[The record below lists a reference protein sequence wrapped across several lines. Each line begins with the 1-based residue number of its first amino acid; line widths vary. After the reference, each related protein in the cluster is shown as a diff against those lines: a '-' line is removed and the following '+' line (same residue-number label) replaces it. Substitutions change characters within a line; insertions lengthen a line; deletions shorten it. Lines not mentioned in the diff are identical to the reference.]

1 MIWNWLRKKKKSNT
15 TEKNETDNSEQKP
28 TNQEDDNKE
37 QTRSTKHNKGN
48 NSEQKKEEHKESSQ
62 DNQQNQSN
70 QDQQQSAKQDESSQ
84 EQQKHSKQD
93 DSNQG
98 QQKHSKQD
106 DSNQGQQKH
115 SKQNDS
121 DQDQQQHSKQD
132 DSNQGQQKH
141 SKQNDSDQ
149 DQQQHS
155 KQDDSNQGQ
164 QKHSKQNDSDQDQQ
178 QHSKQD
184 DSNQGQ
190 QKHSKQNDSDQ
201 DQQQHSKQDDSNQGQ
216 QKHSKQNDSDQ
227 DQQQHSKQDDS
238 NQGQQKHSKQN
249 DSDQDQQQHSKQD
262 DSNQGQQKHSK
273 QNDSDQ
279 DQQQHSKQDDS
290 NQGQQKH
297 SKQNDSDQDQQQ
309 HSKQD
314 DSNQGQ
320 QKHSKQN
327 DSDQDQQQH
336 SKQDDSNQGQQK
348 HSKQNDSDQDQQ
360 QHSKQDDSNQGQQK
374 HSKQNDSDQDQQQQS
389 KQDGSN
395 QDKQQNSKGNSIYDF
410 SKPEKDRI
418 HSLQDLIEKLKKS
431 SDFVNYH
438 TSDDET
444 MPYWI
449 SYYRPS
455 LDGEK
460 LQKYL
465 MPTLLERPNASLEEL
480 KEHIPM
486 SGITITNDLQKIE
499 DMVLKGHAIV
509 QVNQQDQKCMLA
521 NIAIDNYRAPTPP
534 LNESTVIGP
543 QEGFVEDID
552 TNINLVRKRLPVLD
566 LQTKEMIIGE
576 FSKTKVVMMYLDNLA
591 EKDNVDF
598 LEESLRA
605 LEYDQINDSAYLQ
618 ELMGEKSIFPLY
630 INTERTDRVTK
641 ALIDG
646 KIAIFVDG
654 SPSVLLTPVSYFDFF
669 ISPEDYNV
677 SWLYA
682 TFSRVLRLIAVL
694 FSICATPLYVAVLN
708 YHYELIP
715 SDLLETLILSR
726 AQVPFPPLIEALF
739 LELAIDLLREAGARL
754 PMKVGQ
760 TLGIVGGIVIGQA
773 SVQAGLTSNILLII
787 VALSAL
793 ASFITP
799 IYKMGNAVRLL
810 RFPFLI
816 FAEIGGLF
824 GISLGFIFLF
834 THLFRLTSLRKP
846 YALFY
851 PTRQQS
857 VKDSWIRFPLTMIDT
872 RDVQARPQ
880 HVKKAAKGISTKHR
894 SDFDD

>member
-28 TNQEDDNKE
+28 NNQEDDNKE
-37 QTRSTKHNKGN
+37 QTRSTKHNKSN

-62 DNQQNQSN
+62 DKQQNQSN
-70 QDQQQSAKQDESSQ
+70 QNQQQSAKQDESSQ
-84 EQQKHSKQD
+84 EQQNHSKQG

-98 QQKHSKQD
+98 QQNHSKQG
-106 DSNQGQQKH
+106 DSNQGQQNH

-121 DQDQQQHSKQD
+121 DQGQQQHSKQD
-132 DSNQGQQKH
+132 DSNQGQQNH

-149 DQQQHS
+149 DDSSQDKQQSSKQDDLAQDKQQHS
-155 KQDDSNQGQ
+155 KQDN
-164 QKHSKQNDSDQDQQ
+164 SD
-178 QHSKQD
+178 
-184 DSNQGQ
+184 
-190 QKHSKQNDSDQ
+190 
-201 DQQQHSKQDDSNQGQ
+201 
-216 QKHSKQNDSDQ
+216 
-227 DQQQHSKQDDS
+227 
-238 NQGQQKHSKQN
+238 
-249 DSDQDQQQHSKQD
+249 
-262 DSNQGQQKHSK
+262 
-273 QNDSDQ
+273 
-279 DQQQHSKQDDS
+279 
-290 NQGQQKH
+290 
-297 SKQNDSDQDQQQ
+297 
-309 HSKQD
+309 
-314 DSNQGQ
+314 
-320 QKHSKQN
+320 
-327 DSDQDQQQH
+327 
-336 SKQDDSNQGQQK
+336 
-348 HSKQNDSDQDQQ
+348 
-360 QHSKQDDSNQGQQK
+360 
-374 HSKQNDSDQDQQQQS
+374 
-389 KQDGSN
+389 

-410 SKPEKDRI
+410 SKPEKEHI
-418 HSLQDLIEKLKKS
+418 HSLQDLIEKLKQS

-465 MPTLLERPNASLEEL
+465 MPTLLERPCASLEEL

-499 DMVLKGHAIV
+499 DMVLKGHAII
-509 QVNQQDQKCMLA
+509 QLNQKDQKCMLA

-576 FSKTKVVMMYLDNLA
+576 FSKTKVVMMYLENLA
-591 EKDNVDF
+591 EKENVDF
-598 LEESLRA
+598 LDESLRA

-682 TFSRVLRLIAVL
+682 TFSRILRLIAVL

>member
-28 TNQEDDNKE
+28 NNQEDDSKQ

-48 NSEQKKEEHKESSQ
+48 NNEQKKEEHKESSQ
-62 DNQQNQSN
+62 DNQQNQLN
-70 QDQQQSAKQDESSQ
+70 HNQQQSAKQDESSQ

-98 QQKHSKQD
+98 QQNHSKQD
-106 DSNQGQQKH
+106 DSDQGQQKH
-115 SKQNDS
+115 SKQGDSNQGQQNHSEQNDS
-121 DQDQQQHSKQD
+121 DQDDSSQDKQQSSKQDDLAQDKQQHSKQD
-132 DSNQGQQKH
+132 N
-141 SKQNDSDQ
+141 SD
-149 DQQQHS
+149 
-155 KQDDSNQGQ
+155 
-164 QKHSKQNDSDQDQQ
+164 
-178 QHSKQD
+178 
-184 DSNQGQ
+184 
-190 QKHSKQNDSDQ
+190 
-201 DQQQHSKQDDSNQGQ
+201 
-216 QKHSKQNDSDQ
+216 
-227 DQQQHSKQDDS
+227 
-238 NQGQQKHSKQN
+238 
-249 DSDQDQQQHSKQD
+249 
-262 DSNQGQQKHSK
+262 
-273 QNDSDQ
+273 
-279 DQQQHSKQDDS
+279 
-290 NQGQQKH
+290 
-297 SKQNDSDQDQQQ
+297 
-309 HSKQD
+309 
-314 DSNQGQ
+314 
-320 QKHSKQN
+320 
-327 DSDQDQQQH
+327 
-336 SKQDDSNQGQQK
+336 
-348 HSKQNDSDQDQQ
+348 
-360 QHSKQDDSNQGQQK
+360 
-374 HSKQNDSDQDQQQQS
+374 
-389 KQDGSN
+389 

-509 QVNQQDQKCMLA
+509 QVNQKDQKCMLA

-566 LQTKEMIIGE
+566 LQTKEIIVGE

-682 TFSRVLRLIAVL
+682 TFSRILRLIAVL

-880 HVKKAAKGISTKHR
+880 HVKKSAKGISTKHR

>member
-1 MIWNWLRKKKKSNT
+1 MIWNWLRKKKNSNT
-15 TEKNETDNSEQKP
+15 KETDDSKQQPDDQKEHNKDKNGEPKSTEQTEDNSQNKQQ
-28 TNQEDDNKE
+28 NSKQDDNSQNKQQSSKQDDNSQGKQQNSKQDDNSQNKQQGSKQED
-37 QTRSTKHNKGN
+37 
-48 NSEQKKEEHKESSQ
+48 SSQ
-62 DNQQNQSN
+62 NKQQNS
-70 QDQQQSAKQDESSQ
+70 KQDDNSQ
-84 EQQKHSKQD
+84 NKQQNSKQDDNSQNKQQNSKQD
-93 DSNQG
+93 DS
-98 QQKHSKQD
+98 S
-106 DSNQGQQKH
+106 
-115 SKQNDS
+115 
-121 DQDQQQHSKQD
+121 
-132 DSNQGQQKH
+132 
-141 SKQNDSDQ
+141 
-149 DQQQHS
+149 
-155 KQDDSNQGQ
+155 
-164 QKHSKQNDSDQDQQ
+164 
-178 QHSKQD
+178 
-184 DSNQGQ
+184 
-190 QKHSKQNDSDQ
+190 
-201 DQQQHSKQDDSNQGQ
+201 
-216 QKHSKQNDSDQ
+216 
-227 DQQQHSKQDDS
+227 
-238 NQGQQKHSKQN
+238 
-249 DSDQDQQQHSKQD
+249 
-262 DSNQGQQKHSK
+262 
-273 QNDSDQ
+273 
-279 DQQQHSKQDDS
+279 
-290 NQGQQKH
+290 
-297 SKQNDSDQDQQQ
+297 
-309 HSKQD
+309 
-314 DSNQGQ
+314 
-320 QKHSKQN
+320 
-327 DSDQDQQQH
+327 
-336 SKQDDSNQGQQK
+336 
-348 HSKQNDSDQDQQ
+348 
-360 QHSKQDDSNQGQQK
+360 
-374 HSKQNDSDQDQQQQS
+374 
-389 KQDGSN
+389 
-395 QDKQQNSKGNSIYDF
+395 QDKQQNSKQDDSSQDKQQNSKQDDNSQSKQQNSKQDDNSQSKQQNSKQDDNSQNKQQNSKQDDNSQNKQQSSGSNSIYDF
-410 SKPEKDRI
+410 SKPESDHI
-418 HSLQDLIEKLKKS
+418 HSLQDLIDKMKQS

-465 MPTLLERPNASLEEL
+465 MPTLLERPCAPLEEL

-499 DMVLKGHAIV
+499 DMVLKGHAII
-509 QVNQQDQKCMLA
+509 QLNQQDQKCMLA

-566 LQTKEMIIGE
+566 LHTKEMIIGE

-605 LEYDQINDSAYLQ
+605 LEYDQINDSAYIQ

-682 TFSRVLRLIAVL
+682 TFSRILRLIAVL
-694 FSICATPLYVAVLN
+694 FSICATPLYVAILN

-824 GISLGFIFLF
+824 GISLGFMFLF

-857 VKDSWIRFPLTMIDT
+857 FKDSWIRFPLTMIDT

-880 HVKKAAKGISTKHR
+880 HVKKATNGISTKHT

>member
-1 MIWNWLRKKKKSNT
+1 MIWNWLRKKKKSNKP
-15 TEKNETDNSEQKP
+15 EANETDNQEQHS
-28 TNQEDDNKE
+28 NNEEDDNKE
-37 QTRSTKHNKGN
+37 QTRSMKHNKGKN
-48 NSEQKKEEHKESSQ
+48 HEQKDSSQ
-62 DNQQNQSN
+62 DKQQSTKQKDSSQDKQQSTKQEDSS
-70 QDQQQSAKQDESSQ
+70 QDKQQSTKQEDSSQDKQQSTKQKDSSQDKQQSTKQEDSSQDKQQSAKQEDSSQ
-84 EQQKHSKQD
+84 DKQQNSKQD
-93 DSNQG
+93 DSSQDK
-98 QQKHSKQD
+98 QQNSKQD
-106 DSNQGQQKH
+106 DS
-115 SKQNDS
+115 S
-121 DQDQQQHSKQD
+121 QDK
-132 DSNQGQQKH
+132 
-141 SKQNDSDQ
+141 
-149 DQQQHS
+149 
-155 KQDDSNQGQ
+155 
-164 QKHSKQNDSDQDQQ
+164 
-178 QHSKQD
+178 
-184 DSNQGQ
+184 
-190 QKHSKQNDSDQ
+190 
-201 DQQQHSKQDDSNQGQ
+201 
-216 QKHSKQNDSDQ
+216 
-227 DQQQHSKQDDS
+227 
-238 NQGQQKHSKQN
+238 
-249 DSDQDQQQHSKQD
+249 
-262 DSNQGQQKHSK
+262 
-273 QNDSDQ
+273 
-279 DQQQHSKQDDS
+279 
-290 NQGQQKH
+290 
-297 SKQNDSDQDQQQ
+297 
-309 HSKQD
+309 
-314 DSNQGQ
+314 
-320 QKHSKQN
+320 
-327 DSDQDQQQH
+327 
-336 SKQDDSNQGQQK
+336 
-348 HSKQNDSDQDQQ
+348 
-360 QHSKQDDSNQGQQK
+360 
-374 HSKQNDSDQDQQQQS
+374 QQS
-389 KQDGSN
+389 TKQEDSSQDKQQGAKQGDSS
-395 QDKQQNSKGNSIYDF
+395 QDKQQNAKQDEPSQSKQQHSKGNSIYDF
-410 SKPEKDRI
+410 TKPEKDRI
-418 HSLQDLIEKLKKS
+418 HSLQNLIEKLKKS

-499 DMVLKGHAIV
+499 DMVLKGHAII
-509 QVNQQDQKCMLA
+509 QLNQQDQKCMLA

-677 SWLYA
+677 SWMYA
-682 TFSRVLRLIAVL
+682 TFSRILRLIAVL

-810 RFPFLI
+810 RFPFLM

>member
-1 MIWNWLRKKKKSNT
+1 MIWNWLRKKKNSNT
-15 TEKNETDNSEQKP
+15 KETDDSKQQSDDQKEHNKNKNDEPKSTEQTDDSSQNTQQNSK
-28 TNQEDDNKE
+28 QED
-37 QTRSTKHNKGN
+37 
-48 NSEQKKEEHKESSQ
+48 SSQ
-62 DNQQNQSN
+62 N
-70 QDQQQSAKQDESSQ
+70 K
-84 EQQKHSKQD
+84 
-93 DSNQG
+93 
-98 QQKHSKQD
+98 
-106 DSNQGQQKH
+106 
-115 SKQNDS
+115 
-121 DQDQQQHSKQD
+121 QQHSKQED
-132 DSNQGQQKH
+132 NSQNKQQS
-141 SKQNDSDQ
+141 SKQEDNSQNKQQNSKQEDNSQ
-149 DQQQHS
+149 SKQQHS
-155 KQDDSNQGQ
+155 KQEDNSQNKQ
-164 QKHSKQNDSDQDQQ
+164 QSSKQEDSSQNKQ
-178 QHSKQD
+178 QHSKQED
-184 DSNQGQ
+184 NS
-190 QKHSKQNDSDQ
+190 
-201 DQQQHSKQDDSNQGQ
+201 
-216 QKHSKQNDSDQ
+216 
-227 DQQQHSKQDDS
+227 
-238 NQGQQKHSKQN
+238 
-249 DSDQDQQQHSKQD
+249 
-262 DSNQGQQKHSK
+262 
-273 QNDSDQ
+273 
-279 DQQQHSKQDDS
+279 
-290 NQGQQKH
+290 
-297 SKQNDSDQDQQQ
+297 
-309 HSKQD
+309 
-314 DSNQGQ
+314 
-320 QKHSKQN
+320 
-327 DSDQDQQQH
+327 
-336 SKQDDSNQGQQK
+336 
-348 HSKQNDSDQDQQ
+348 
-360 QHSKQDDSNQGQQK
+360 
-374 HSKQNDSDQDQQQQS
+374 QS
-389 KQDGSN
+389 
-395 QDKQQNSKGNSIYDF
+395 KQQNSKQENNSQNKQQSSKQEDNSQNKQQNSKQEDSSQNKQQSSKQQGNSQDKQQSSKQEDSSQNKQQNSKQEDSSQDKQQSSKQEDSSQNKQQSSGSNSIYDF
-410 SKPEKDRI
+410 SKPANDHI
-418 HSLQDLIEKLKKS
+418 HSLQELIEKLKQS
-431 SDFVNYH
+431 SDFINYH
-438 TSDDET
+438 TSDEET

-465 MPTLLERPNASLEEL
+465 MPTLLERSCSSLEEL
-480 KEHIPM
+480 KEHMPM

-499 DMVLKGHAIV
+499 DMVLKGHAII
-509 QVNQQDQKCMLA
+509 QLNQQDQKCMLA
-521 NIAIDNYRAPTPP
+521 NIAIDTYRAPSPP

-543 QEGFVEDID
+543 QEGFVEAID
-552 TNINLVRKRLPVLD
+552 TNINLVRKRLPVLE
-566 LQTKEMIIGE
+566 LQTKEMIIGS
-576 FSKTKVVMMYLDNLA
+576 FSKTKVVIMYLDNLA

-654 SPSVLLTPVSYFDFF
+654 SPNVLLTPVSYFDFF

-682 TFSRVLRLIAVL
+682 TFSRILRLIAVL
-694 FSICATPLYVAVLN
+694 FSICAAPLYVAVLN

-739 LELAIDLLREAGARL
+739 LELVIDLLREAGARL

-810 RFPFLI
+810 RFPFLA

-857 VKDSWIRFPLTMIDT
+857 MKDSWIRFPLTMIDT

-880 HVKKAAKGISTKHR
+880 HVKKSANGISTKHT

>member
-1 MIWNWLRKKKKSNT
+1 MIWNWLRKKKKSNA
-15 TEKNETDNSEQKP
+15 TEKRETDNSEQQP
-28 TNQEDDNKE
+28 NNQEDNNQK
-37 QTRSTKHNKGN
+37 QTRSMKHNKGSD
-48 NSEQKKEEHKESSQ
+48 SEQKKEEHKESSQ
-62 DNQQNQSN
+62 D
-70 QDQQQSAKQDESSQ
+70 KR
-84 EQQKHSKQD
+84 
-93 DSNQG
+93 
-98 QQKHSKQD
+98 
-106 DSNQGQQKH
+106 
-115 SKQNDS
+115 
-121 DQDQQQHSKQD
+121 QHSKQD
-132 DSNQGQQKH
+132 DSNQ
-141 SKQNDSDQ
+141 
-149 DQQQHS
+149 DQQQNS
-155 KQDDSNQGQ
+155 KQDDSNQ
-164 QKHSKQNDSDQDQQ
+164 DQQ
-178 QHSKQD
+178 QRSKQD
-184 DSNQGQ
+184 DSNQ
-190 QKHSKQNDSDQ
+190 
-201 DQQQHSKQDDSNQGQ
+201 DQQHSSKQDDSNQ
-216 QKHSKQNDSDQ
+216 
-227 DQQQHSKQDDS
+227 DQQHSSKQDDS
-238 NQGQQKHSKQN
+238 NQDQQHSSKQD
-249 DSDQDQQQHSKQD
+249 DSAQDQQQSSKQD
-262 DSNQGQQKHSK
+262 DSNQ
-273 QNDSDQ
+273 
-279 DQQQHSKQDDS
+279 DQQQNSKQDDS
-290 NQGQQKH
+290 NQDQQQSSKQGDSNQDQQQSSKQGDSNQDQQQSSKQGDSNQDQQQSSKQGDSNQDQQQDSKQDNSAQDQQQS
-297 SKQNDSDQDQQQ
+297 SKQNDSSQDQQQ
-309 HSKQD
+309 HSG
-314 DSNQGQ
+314 N
-320 QKHSKQN
+320 
-327 DSDQDQQQH
+327 
-336 SKQDDSNQGQQK
+336 
-348 HSKQNDSDQDQQ
+348 
-360 QHSKQDDSNQGQQK
+360 
-374 HSKQNDSDQDQQQQS
+374 
-389 KQDGSN
+389 
-395 QDKQQNSKGNSIYDF
+395 NSIYDF
-410 SKPEKDRI
+410 TKPEKDRI

-499 DMVLKGHAIV
+499 DMVLKGHAII
-509 QVNQQDQKCMLA
+509 QSNQQDQKCMLA

-566 LQTKEMIIGE
+566 LQTKEIIVGE

-591 EKDNVDF
+591 EKENVEF

-618 ELMGEKSIFPLY
+618 ELTGEKSIFPLY
-630 INTERTDRVTK
+630 INTERNDRVTK

-654 SPSVLLTPVSYFDFF
+654 SPNVLLTPVSYFDFF

-694 FSICATPLYVAVLN
+694 FSICAAPLYVAVLN

-739 LELAIDLLREAGARL
+739 LELVIDLLREAGARL

-810 RFPFLI
+810 RFPFLA

-824 GISLGFIFLF
+824 GISLGFVFLF

>member
-15 TEKNETDNSEQKP
+15 TEKNETDNSKQQP
-28 TNQEDDNKE
+28 NTQENDNKE
-37 QTRSTKHNKGN
+37 QTRSMKHNKDS
-48 NSEQKKEEHKESSQ
+48 NSEQKKEPSQ
-62 DNQQNQSN
+62 DQQQQYSKQDNSDQNQQQHSKQDDSFQNQQQSSKQDHSNQDQQKSSRQDDSN
-70 QDQQQSAKQDESSQ
+70 QDQQQD
-84 EQQKHSKQD
+84 SKQS
-93 DSNQG
+93 DSNQD
-98 QQKHSKQD
+98 QQQ
-106 DSNQGQQKH
+106 H

-121 DQDQQQHSKQD
+121 NQNQQQHSKQD
-132 DSNQGQQKH
+132 DSNQ
-141 SKQNDSDQ
+141 N
-149 DQQQHS
+149 QQQHS
-155 KQDDSNQGQ
+155 KQDDSD
-164 QKHSKQNDSDQDQQ
+164 QNQQ

-184 DSNQGQ
+184 DSD
-190 QKHSKQNDSDQ
+190 QN
-201 DQQQHSKQDDSNQGQ
+201 QQQHSKQDDSD
-216 QKHSKQNDSDQ
+216 QN
-227 DQQQHSKQDDS
+227 QQQHSKQDDS
-238 NQGQQKHSKQN
+238 S
-249 DSDQDQQQHSKQD
+249 QDQQQS
-262 DSNQGQQKHSK
+262 SGN
-273 QNDSDQ
+273 
-279 DQQQHSKQDDS
+279 
-290 NQGQQKH
+290 
-297 SKQNDSDQDQQQ
+297 
-309 HSKQD
+309 
-314 DSNQGQ
+314 
-320 QKHSKQN
+320 
-327 DSDQDQQQH
+327 
-336 SKQDDSNQGQQK
+336 
-348 HSKQNDSDQDQQ
+348 
-360 QHSKQDDSNQGQQK
+360 
-374 HSKQNDSDQDQQQQS
+374 
-389 KQDGSN
+389 
-395 QDKQQNSKGNSIYDF
+395 NSIYDF
-410 SKPEKDRI
+410 TKPEKDRI

-465 MPTLLERPNASLEEL
+465 MPILLERPCTSLEEL

-499 DMVLKGHAIV
+499 DMVLKGHAII
-509 QVNQQDQKCMLA
+509 QLNQQDQKCMLA
-521 NIAIDNYRAPTPP
+521 NIAIDTYRAPSPP

-543 QEGFVEDID
+543 QEGFVEAID

-566 LQTKEMIIGE
+566 LQTKEMIVGE

-591 EKDNVDF
+591 EKENVDF

-605 LEYDQINDSAYLQ
+605 LEYDQINDSAYIQ

-682 TFSRVLRLIAVL
+682 TFSRILRLIAVL

-810 RFPFLI
+810 RFPFLM

-880 HVKKAAKGISTKHR
+880 HVKKSAKGISTKHR

>member
-15 TEKNETDNSEQKP
+15 TEKNETDSSEQQP
-28 TNQEDDNKE
+28 NNQEDDNQK
-37 QTRSTKHNKGN
+37 QTRSMKHNKDS
-48 NSEQKKEEHKESSQ
+48 NSEQKKEEHKEPSQ
-62 DNQQNQSN
+62 DQ
-70 QDQQQSAKQDESSQ
+70 
-84 EQQKHSKQD
+84 
-93 DSNQG
+93 
-98 QQKHSKQD
+98 
-106 DSNQGQQKH
+106 
-115 SKQNDS
+115 
-121 DQDQQQHSKQD
+121 QQQHSKQD
-132 DSNQGQQKH
+132 NSDQNQQNSKQDNSNQNQQQH
-141 SKQNDSDQ
+141 SKQGNSDQ
-149 DQQQHS
+149 DQQQNS
-155 KQDDSNQGQ
+155 KQDNSNQNQ
-164 QKHSKQNDSDQDQQ
+164 QQNSKQNDSNQNQQQNSKQDNSDQDQQ
-178 QHSKQD
+178 Q
-184 DSNQGQ
+184 
-190 QKHSKQNDSDQ
+190 
-201 DQQQHSKQDDSNQGQ
+201 
-216 QKHSKQNDSDQ
+216 
-227 DQQQHSKQDDS
+227 
-238 NQGQQKHSKQN
+238 
-249 DSDQDQQQHSKQD
+249 
-262 DSNQGQQKHSK
+262 
-273 QNDSDQ
+273 
-279 DQQQHSKQDDS
+279 
-290 NQGQQKH
+290 
-297 SKQNDSDQDQQQ
+297 
-309 HSKQD
+309 
-314 DSNQGQ
+314 
-320 QKHSKQN
+320 
-327 DSDQDQQQH
+327 
-336 SKQDDSNQGQQK
+336 
-348 HSKQNDSDQDQQ
+348 
-360 QHSKQDDSNQGQQK
+360 
-374 HSKQNDSDQDQQQQS
+374 
-389 KQDGSN
+389 
-395 QDKQQNSKGNSIYDF
+395 NSGNNSIYDF
-410 SKPEKDRI
+410 TKPEKDRI

-499 DMVLKGHAIV
+499 DMVLKGHAII
-509 QVNQQDQKCMLA
+509 QLNQQDQKCMLA
-521 NIAIDNYRAPTPP
+521 NIAIDTYRAPSPP

-566 LQTKEMIIGE
+566 LQTKEMIVGE

-591 EKDNVDF
+591 EKENVDF

-605 LEYDQINDSAYLQ
+605 LEYDQINDSAYIQ

-682 TFSRVLRLIAVL
+682 TFSRILRLIAVL

-810 RFPFLI
+810 RFPFLM

>member
-1 MIWNWLRKKKKSNT
+1 SAK
-15 TEKNETDNSEQKP
+15 Q
-28 TNQEDDNKE
+28 DD
-37 QTRSTKHNKGN
+37 
-48 NSEQKKEEHKESSQ
+48 SSQ
-62 DNQQNQSN
+62 DR
-70 QDQQQSAKQDESSQ
+70 QQSAKQDDSFQ
-84 EQQKHSKQD
+84 DKQQSAKQD
-93 DSNQG
+93 DSSQDR
-98 QQKHSKQD
+98 QQSAKQD
-106 DSNQGQQKH
+106 DS
-115 SKQNDS
+115 S
-121 DQDQQQHSKQD
+121 QDK
-132 DSNQGQQKH
+132 
-141 SKQNDSDQ
+141 
-149 DQQQHS
+149 
-155 KQDDSNQGQ
+155 
-164 QKHSKQNDSDQDQQ
+164 
-178 QHSKQD
+178 
-184 DSNQGQ
+184 
-190 QKHSKQNDSDQ
+190 
-201 DQQQHSKQDDSNQGQ
+201 
-216 QKHSKQNDSDQ
+216 
-227 DQQQHSKQDDS
+227 
-238 NQGQQKHSKQN
+238 
-249 DSDQDQQQHSKQD
+249 
-262 DSNQGQQKHSK
+262 
-273 QNDSDQ
+273 
-279 DQQQHSKQDDS
+279 
-290 NQGQQKH
+290 
-297 SKQNDSDQDQQQ
+297 
-309 HSKQD
+309 
-314 DSNQGQ
+314 
-320 QKHSKQN
+320 
-327 DSDQDQQQH
+327 
-336 SKQDDSNQGQQK
+336 
-348 HSKQNDSDQDQQ
+348 
-360 QHSKQDDSNQGQQK
+360 
-374 HSKQNDSDQDQQQQS
+374 QQS
-389 KQDGSN
+389 AKQGDSS
-395 QDKQQNSKGNSIYDF
+395 QDKQQNAKQDEPSQSKQQSSGGNSIYDF
-410 SKPEKDRI
+410 TKPEKDRI

-431 SDFVNYH
+431 SDFINYH

-465 MPTLLERPNASLEEL
+465 MPTLLERPCTSLEEL

-499 DMVLKGHAIV
+499 DMVLKGHAII
-509 QVNQQDQKCMLA
+509 QLNQQDQKCMLA

-677 SWLYA
+677 SWMYA
-682 TFSRVLRLIAVL
+682 TFSRILRLIAVL

-715 SDLLETLILSR
+715 SDLLEAFI
-726 AQVPFPPLIEALF
+726 

>member
-15 TEKNETDNSEQKP
+15 PEANETDNWEQHSN
-28 TNQEDDNKE
+28 NQEDDNKE
-37 QTRSTKHNKGN
+37 QTRSMKHNKGKN
-48 NSEQKKEEHKESSQ
+48 NEQKDSSQDKQQSAKQEDSSQDKQQSAKQEDSSQGKQQSAKQDEPSQEQQQHSKQDNSEQNQQHSKQ
-62 DNQQNQSN
+62 DNSEQGQQQHSKQNDSE
-70 QDQQQSAKQDESSQ
+70 QDQQQSAKQDKSS
-84 EQQKHSKQD
+84 
-93 DSNQG
+93 QG
-98 QQKHSKQD
+98 QQ
-106 DSNQGQQKH
+106 
-115 SKQNDS
+115 
-121 DQDQQQHSKQD
+121 
-132 DSNQGQQKH
+132 
-141 SKQNDSDQ
+141 
-149 DQQQHS
+149 
-155 KQDDSNQGQ
+155 
-164 QKHSKQNDSDQDQQ
+164 
-178 QHSKQD
+178 
-184 DSNQGQ
+184 
-190 QKHSKQNDSDQ
+190 
-201 DQQQHSKQDDSNQGQ
+201 
-216 QKHSKQNDSDQ
+216 
-227 DQQQHSKQDDS
+227 
-238 NQGQQKHSKQN
+238 
-249 DSDQDQQQHSKQD
+249 
-262 DSNQGQQKHSK
+262 
-273 QNDSDQ
+273 
-279 DQQQHSKQDDS
+279 
-290 NQGQQKH
+290 
-297 SKQNDSDQDQQQ
+297 
-309 HSKQD
+309 
-314 DSNQGQ
+314 
-320 QKHSKQN
+320 
-327 DSDQDQQQH
+327 
-336 SKQDDSNQGQQK
+336 
-348 HSKQNDSDQDQQ
+348 
-360 QHSKQDDSNQGQQK
+360 
-374 HSKQNDSDQDQQQQS
+374 
-389 KQDGSN
+389 
-395 QDKQQNSKGNSIYDF
+395 QQNSKGNSIYDF
-410 SKPEKDRI
+410 TKPEKDRI
-418 HSLQDLIEKLKKS
+418 HSLQNLIEKLKKS

-499 DMVLKGHAIV
+499 DMVLKGHAII
-509 QVNQQDQKCMLA
+509 QLNQQDQKCMLA

-605 LEYDQINDSAYLQ
+605 LEYDQINDSAYIQ

-677 SWLYA
+677 SWMYA
-682 TFSRVLRLIAVL
+682 TFSRILRLIAVL

-810 RFPFLI
+810 RFPFLM

>member
-1 MIWNWLRKKKKSNT
+1 MIWNWLRKKKNSNT
-15 TEKNETDNSEQKP
+15 KETDDSKQQPDDQKEHNKDKNGEPKSTEQTEDNSQNKQQ
-28 TNQEDDNKE
+28 NSKQEDNSQNK
-37 QTRSTKHNKGN
+37 
-48 NSEQKKEEHKESSQ
+48 
-62 DNQQNQSN
+62 QQNSKQEDNSQN
-70 QDQQQSAKQDESSQ
+70 KQQSSKQEDNSQ
-84 EQQKHSKQD
+84 GKQQNSKQD
-93 DSNQG
+93 DNS
-98 QQKHSKQD
+98 
-106 DSNQGQQKH
+106 
-115 SKQNDS
+115 
-121 DQDQQQHSKQD
+121 
-132 DSNQGQQKH
+132 
-141 SKQNDSDQ
+141 
-149 DQQQHS
+149 
-155 KQDDSNQGQ
+155 
-164 QKHSKQNDSDQDQQ
+164 
-178 QHSKQD
+178 
-184 DSNQGQ
+184 
-190 QKHSKQNDSDQ
+190 
-201 DQQQHSKQDDSNQGQ
+201 
-216 QKHSKQNDSDQ
+216 
-227 DQQQHSKQDDS
+227 
-238 NQGQQKHSKQN
+238 
-249 DSDQDQQQHSKQD
+249 
-262 DSNQGQQKHSK
+262 
-273 QNDSDQ
+273 
-279 DQQQHSKQDDS
+279 
-290 NQGQQKH
+290 
-297 SKQNDSDQDQQQ
+297 
-309 HSKQD
+309 
-314 DSNQGQ
+314 
-320 QKHSKQN
+320 
-327 DSDQDQQQH
+327 
-336 SKQDDSNQGQQK
+336 
-348 HSKQNDSDQDQQ
+348 
-360 QHSKQDDSNQGQQK
+360 
-374 HSKQNDSDQDQQQQS
+374 
-389 KQDGSN
+389 
-395 QDKQQNSKGNSIYDF
+395 QDKQQNSKQEHSSQNKQQSSKQEDSSQNKQQGSKQEDSSQDKQQSSKQEDSSQDKQQNSKQEDNSQNKQQSSKQEDSSQNKQQGSKQEDSSQDKQQSSKQEDSSQDKQQSSKQGDSSQNKQQNSKQDDTSQNKQQNSKQDDTSQNKQQNSKQDDNSQNKQQSSGSNSIYDF
-410 SKPEKDRI
+410 SKPESDHI
-418 HSLQDLIEKLKKS
+418 HSLQDLIEKMKQS

-438 TSDDET
+438 TSDDDT

-465 MPTLLERPNASLEEL
+465 MPTLLERPCAPLEEL

-499 DMVLKGHAIV
+499 DMVLKGHAII
-509 QVNQQDQKCMLA
+509 QLNQQDQKCMLA

-566 LQTKEMIIGE
+566 LHTKEMIIGE
-576 FSKTKVVMMYLDNLA
+576 FSKTKVVMMYLDNLV

-605 LEYDQINDSAYLQ
+605 LEYDQINDSAYIQ

-682 TFSRVLRLIAVL
+682 TFSRILRLIAVL

-708 YHYELIP
+708 YHYELVP

-810 RFPFLI
+810 RFPFLA

-857 VKDSWIRFPLTMIDT
+857 FKDSWIRFPLTMIDT

-880 HVKKAAKGISTKHR
+880 HVKKATNGISTKHT

>member
-15 TEKNETDNSEQKP
+15 TEKNETDNSEQQP
-28 TNQEDDNKE
+28 NNQEDDNPK
-37 QTRSTKHNKGN
+37 QTRSMKHNKDS
-48 NSEQKKEEHKESSQ
+48 NSEQKKEEHKEPS
-62 DNQQNQSN
+62 
-70 QDQQQSAKQDESSQ
+70 QDQQQQ
-84 EQQKHSKQD
+84 
-93 DSNQG
+93 
-98 QQKHSKQD
+98 
-106 DSNQGQQKH
+106 H

-121 DQDQQQHSKQD
+121 DQNQQQNSKQNDSDQNQQQNSKQNDSDQNQQQHSKQD
-132 DSNQGQQKH
+132 NSDQNQQQHSKQDNSDQNQQH

-149 DQQQHS
+149 NQQ
-155 KQDDSNQGQ
+155 
-164 QKHSKQNDSDQDQQ
+164 HSKQNDSDQNQQ

-184 DSNQGQ
+184 NSNQNQ
-190 QKHSKQNDSDQ
+190 QQNSKQNDSNQNQQQNSKQDNSNQNQQQNSKQNDSNQNQQQHSKQGNSDQ
-201 DQQQHSKQDDSNQGQ
+201 DQQQ
-216 QKHSKQNDSDQ
+216 
-227 DQQQHSKQDDS
+227 
-238 NQGQQKHSKQN
+238 
-249 DSDQDQQQHSKQD
+249 
-262 DSNQGQQKHSK
+262 
-273 QNDSDQ
+273 
-279 DQQQHSKQDDS
+279 
-290 NQGQQKH
+290 
-297 SKQNDSDQDQQQ
+297 
-309 HSKQD
+309 
-314 DSNQGQ
+314 
-320 QKHSKQN
+320 
-327 DSDQDQQQH
+327 
-336 SKQDDSNQGQQK
+336 
-348 HSKQNDSDQDQQ
+348 
-360 QHSKQDDSNQGQQK
+360 
-374 HSKQNDSDQDQQQQS
+374 
-389 KQDGSN
+389 
-395 QDKQQNSKGNSIYDF
+395 NSGNNSIYDF
-410 SKPEKDRI
+410 TKPEKDRI

-499 DMVLKGHAIV
+499 DMVLKGHAII
-509 QVNQQDQKCMLA
+509 QLNQQDQKCMLA
-521 NIAIDNYRAPTPP
+521 NIAIDTYRAPSPP

-566 LQTKEMIIGE
+566 LQTKEMIVGE

-591 EKDNVDF
+591 EKENVDF

-605 LEYDQINDSAYLQ
+605 LEYDQINDSAYIQ

-682 TFSRVLRLIAVL
+682 TFSRILRLIAVL

-810 RFPFLI
+810 RFPFLA

-894 SDFDD
+894 SDFDE

>member
-1 MIWNWLRKKKKSNT
+1 
-15 TEKNETDNSEQKP
+15 
-28 TNQEDDNKE
+28 
-37 QTRSTKHNKGN
+37 
-48 NSEQKKEEHKESSQ
+48 
-62 DNQQNQSN
+62 
-70 QDQQQSAKQDESSQ
+70 
-84 EQQKHSKQD
+84 KQD
-93 DSNQG
+93 DSDQNQ
-98 QQKHSKQD
+98 Q
-106 DSNQGQQKH
+106 
-115 SKQNDS
+115 
-121 DQDQQQHSKQD
+121 QQQHSKQD
-132 DSNQGQQKH
+132 DSNQ
-141 SKQNDSDQ
+141 N
-149 DQQQHS
+149 QQQHS
-155 KQDDSNQGQ
+155 KQDDSD
-164 QKHSKQNDSDQDQQ
+164 QNQ

-184 DSNQGQ
+184 NSEQNQQ
-190 QKHSKQNDSDQ
+190 QSSKQGNSDQ
-201 DQQQHSKQDDSNQGQ
+201 NHQQSSKQGNSDQNQQHSKQDNSDQNQQ
-216 QKHSKQNDSDQ
+216 QNSKQDNSDQNQQQSSKQGNSDQNQQQNSKQDNLEQ
-227 DQQQHSKQDDS
+227 DQQQ
-238 NQGQQKHSKQN
+238 
-249 DSDQDQQQHSKQD
+249 
-262 DSNQGQQKHSK
+262 
-273 QNDSDQ
+273 
-279 DQQQHSKQDDS
+279 
-290 NQGQQKH
+290 
-297 SKQNDSDQDQQQ
+297 
-309 HSKQD
+309 
-314 DSNQGQ
+314 
-320 QKHSKQN
+320 
-327 DSDQDQQQH
+327 
-336 SKQDDSNQGQQK
+336 
-348 HSKQNDSDQDQQ
+348 
-360 QHSKQDDSNQGQQK
+360 
-374 HSKQNDSDQDQQQQS
+374 
-389 KQDGSN
+389 GSGN
-395 QDKQQNSKGNSIYDF
+395 NSIYDF
-410 SKPEKDRI
+410 TKPGKDRI

-465 MPTLLERPNASLEEL
+465 MPTLLERPSASLEEL

-499 DMVLKGHAIV
+499 DMVLKGHAII
-509 QVNQQDQKCMLA
+509 QLNQQDQKCMLA

-566 LQTKEMIIGE
+566 LQTKEMIVGE

-605 LEYDQINDSAYLQ
+605 LEYDQINDSAYIQ

-682 TFSRVLRLIAVL
+682 TFSRILRLIAVL

-810 RFPFLI
+810 RFPFLM

>member
-15 TEKNETDNSEQKP
+15 SKLNETDNQEQHSN
-28 TNQEDDNKE
+28 NQEDDNKE
-37 QTRSTKHNKGN
+37 QTRSMKHNKGKN
-48 NSEQKKEEHKESSQ
+48 NEQKDSSQ
-62 DNQQNQSN
+62 DK
-70 QDQQQSAKQDESSQ
+70 QQSAKQGDSS
-84 EQQKHSKQD
+84 
-93 DSNQG
+93 
-98 QQKHSKQD
+98 
-106 DSNQGQQKH
+106 
-115 SKQNDS
+115 
-121 DQDQQQHSKQD
+121 
-132 DSNQGQQKH
+132 
-141 SKQNDSDQ
+141 
-149 DQQQHS
+149 
-155 KQDDSNQGQ
+155 
-164 QKHSKQNDSDQDQQ
+164 
-178 QHSKQD
+178 
-184 DSNQGQ
+184 
-190 QKHSKQNDSDQ
+190 
-201 DQQQHSKQDDSNQGQ
+201 
-216 QKHSKQNDSDQ
+216 
-227 DQQQHSKQDDS
+227 
-238 NQGQQKHSKQN
+238 
-249 DSDQDQQQHSKQD
+249 
-262 DSNQGQQKHSK
+262 
-273 QNDSDQ
+273 
-279 DQQQHSKQDDS
+279 
-290 NQGQQKH
+290 
-297 SKQNDSDQDQQQ
+297 
-309 HSKQD
+309 
-314 DSNQGQ
+314 
-320 QKHSKQN
+320 
-327 DSDQDQQQH
+327 
-336 SKQDDSNQGQQK
+336 
-348 HSKQNDSDQDQQ
+348 
-360 QHSKQDDSNQGQQK
+360 
-374 HSKQNDSDQDQQQQS
+374 
-389 KQDGSN
+389 
-395 QDKQQNSKGNSIYDF
+395 QDKQQNPKQEDSSQDKQQNPKQGDSSQDKQQSAKQKDPSQDKQQNPKQEDSSQDKQQSAKQGDSSQDKQQNAKQDEPSQSKQQSSGGNSIYDF
-410 SKPEKDRI
+410 TKPEKDRI
-418 HSLQDLIEKLKKS
+418 HSLQNLIEKLKKS

-499 DMVLKGHAIV
+499 DMVLKGHAII
-509 QVNQQDQKCMLA
+509 QLNQQDQKCMLA

-677 SWLYA
+677 SWMYA
-682 TFSRVLRLIAVL
+682 TFSRILRLIAVL

-810 RFPFLI
+810 RFPFLA

>member
-15 TEKNETDNSEQKP
+15 TEKNETDNSEQQP
-28 TNQEDDNKE
+28 NNQENDNKE
-37 QTRSTKHNKGN
+37 QTRSMKHNKDS
-48 NSEQKKEEHKESSQ
+48 NSEQKKEEHKEPS
-62 DNQQNQSN
+62 
-70 QDQQQSAKQDESSQ
+70 QDQQQQ
-84 EQQKHSKQD
+84 
-93 DSNQG
+93 
-98 QQKHSKQD
+98 
-106 DSNQGQQKH
+106 H

-121 DQDQQQHSKQD
+121 DQNQQQNSKQDNSNQNQQQNSKQNDSNQNQQQHSKQD
-132 DSNQGQQKH
+132 NSDQNQQQNYKQNDSNQNQQQNSKQNDSNQNQQQH
-141 SKQNDSDQ
+141 SKQNDSNQNQQHSNQ
-149 DQQQHS
+149 DNSNQNQQRNSKQNDSNQNQQQNSKQNDSNQNQQHSNQDNSNQNQQQQQQHS
-155 KQDDSNQGQ
+155 KQGN
-164 QKHSKQNDSDQDQQ
+164 SDQDQQ
-178 QHSKQD
+178 Q
-184 DSNQGQ
+184 
-190 QKHSKQNDSDQ
+190 
-201 DQQQHSKQDDSNQGQ
+201 
-216 QKHSKQNDSDQ
+216 
-227 DQQQHSKQDDS
+227 
-238 NQGQQKHSKQN
+238 
-249 DSDQDQQQHSKQD
+249 
-262 DSNQGQQKHSK
+262 
-273 QNDSDQ
+273 
-279 DQQQHSKQDDS
+279 
-290 NQGQQKH
+290 
-297 SKQNDSDQDQQQ
+297 
-309 HSKQD
+309 
-314 DSNQGQ
+314 
-320 QKHSKQN
+320 
-327 DSDQDQQQH
+327 
-336 SKQDDSNQGQQK
+336 
-348 HSKQNDSDQDQQ
+348 
-360 QHSKQDDSNQGQQK
+360 
-374 HSKQNDSDQDQQQQS
+374 
-389 KQDGSN
+389 
-395 QDKQQNSKGNSIYDF
+395 NSGHNSIYDF
-410 SKPEKDRI
+410 TKPEKDRI

-499 DMVLKGHAIV
+499 DMVLKGHAII
-509 QVNQQDQKCMLA
+509 QLNQQDQKCMLA
-521 NIAIDNYRAPTPP
+521 NIAIDTYRAPSPP

-566 LQTKEMIIGE
+566 LQTKEMIVGE

-591 EKDNVDF
+591 EKENVDF

-605 LEYDQINDSAYLQ
+605 LEYDQINDSAYIQ

-682 TFSRVLRLIAVL
+682 TFSRILRLIAVL
-694 FSICATPLYVAVLN
+694 FSICATPLYVAILN

-810 RFPFLI
+810 RFPFLM

-880 HVKKAAKGISTKHR
+880 HVKKSAKGISTKHR

>member
-1 MIWNWLRKKKKSNT
+1 MIWNWLRKKKKSNKP
-15 TEKNETDNSEQKP
+15 EANETDNQEQHS
-28 TNQEDDNKE
+28 NNEEDDNKE
-37 QTRSTKHNKGN
+37 QTRSMKHNKGKN
-48 NSEQKKEEHKESSQ
+48 HEQKDSSQ
-62 DNQQNQSN
+62 DKQQSTKQKDSSQDKQQSTKQEDSS
-70 QDQQQSAKQDESSQ
+70 QDKQQSTKQKDSSQDKQQSAKQDEPSQ
-84 EQQKHSKQD
+84 DKQQNSKQD
-93 DSNQG
+93 DSSQDK
-98 QQKHSKQD
+98 QQSAKQEDSSQDKQQNSKQD
-106 DSNQGQQKH
+106 DSSQDKQQ
-115 SKQNDS
+115 N
-121 DQDQQQHSKQD
+121 SKQD
-132 DSNQGQQKH
+132 DSSQDKQQSTKQEDSSQDKQQGAKQGDSSQDKQQ
-141 SKQNDSDQ
+141 NA
-149 DQQQHS
+149 
-155 KQDDSNQGQ
+155 KQDEPS
-164 QKHSKQNDSDQDQQ
+164 
-178 QHSKQD
+178 
-184 DSNQGQ
+184 
-190 QKHSKQNDSDQ
+190 
-201 DQQQHSKQDDSNQGQ
+201 
-216 QKHSKQNDSDQ
+216 
-227 DQQQHSKQDDS
+227 
-238 NQGQQKHSKQN
+238 
-249 DSDQDQQQHSKQD
+249 
-262 DSNQGQQKHSK
+262 
-273 QNDSDQ
+273 
-279 DQQQHSKQDDS
+279 
-290 NQGQQKH
+290 
-297 SKQNDSDQDQQQ
+297 
-309 HSKQD
+309 
-314 DSNQGQ
+314 
-320 QKHSKQN
+320 
-327 DSDQDQQQH
+327 
-336 SKQDDSNQGQQK
+336 
-348 HSKQNDSDQDQQ
+348 
-360 QHSKQDDSNQGQQK
+360 
-374 HSKQNDSDQDQQQQS
+374 QS
-389 KQDGSN
+389 
-395 QDKQQNSKGNSIYDF
+395 KQQNSKGNSIYDF
-410 SKPEKDRI
+410 TKPEKDRI
-418 HSLQDLIEKLKKS
+418 HSLQNLIEKLKKS

-499 DMVLKGHAIV
+499 DMVLKGHAII
-509 QVNQQDQKCMLA
+509 QLNQQDQKCMLA

-677 SWLYA
+677 SWMYA
-682 TFSRVLRLIAVL
+682 TFSRILRLIAVL

-810 RFPFLI
+810 RFPFLM

>member
-1 MIWNWLRKKKKSNT
+1 MIWNWLRKKKNSNT
-15 TEKNETDNSEQKP
+15 ADTKGTDDSKQQPND
-28 TNQEDDNKE
+28 QENNNTK
-37 QTRSTKHNKGN
+37 QTRSMKHSKDKNSQQKNTEQIEEPSKQQDSSQSKQQGSKQGHSSQNKQQDAKQGDSSQNKQQDTKQNGSSQNKQQDTKQNGSSQN
-48 NSEQKKEEHKESSQ
+48 KQQDTKQSESSQ
-62 DNQQNQSN
+62 NKQQ
-70 QDQQQSAKQDESSQ
+70 DTKQDDPSQNKQQDTKQDDPSQNKQQDTKQNESSQ
-84 EQQKHSKQD
+84 NKQQD
-93 DSNQG
+93 T
-98 QQKHSKQD
+98 
-106 DSNQGQQKH
+106 
-115 SKQNDS
+115 KQNES
-121 DQDQQQHSKQD
+121 SH
-132 DSNQGQQKH
+132 N
-141 SKQNDSDQ
+141 
-149 DQQQHS
+149 
-155 KQDDSNQGQ
+155 
-164 QKHSKQNDSDQDQQ
+164 
-178 QHSKQD
+178 
-184 DSNQGQ
+184 
-190 QKHSKQNDSDQ
+190 
-201 DQQQHSKQDDSNQGQ
+201 
-216 QKHSKQNDSDQ
+216 
-227 DQQQHSKQDDS
+227 
-238 NQGQQKHSKQN
+238 
-249 DSDQDQQQHSKQD
+249 
-262 DSNQGQQKHSK
+262 
-273 QNDSDQ
+273 
-279 DQQQHSKQDDS
+279 
-290 NQGQQKH
+290 
-297 SKQNDSDQDQQQ
+297 
-309 HSKQD
+309 
-314 DSNQGQ
+314 
-320 QKHSKQN
+320 
-327 DSDQDQQQH
+327 
-336 SKQDDSNQGQQK
+336 
-348 HSKQNDSDQDQQ
+348 
-360 QHSKQDDSNQGQQK
+360 
-374 HSKQNDSDQDQQQQS
+374 
-389 KQDGSN
+389 
-395 QDKQQNSKGNSIYDF
+395 KQQAAGNNSIYDF
-410 SKPEKDRI
+410 SKPKQDHI

-431 SDFVNYH
+431 SDFINYH

-444 MPYWI
+444 MPYYI

-465 MPTLLERPNASLEEL
+465 MPTLLERPCTSLEEL

-499 DMVLKGHAIV
+499 DMVLKGHAII
-509 QVNQQDQKCMLA
+509 QLNQQDQKCMLA

-605 LEYDQINDSAYLQ
+605 IEYDQINDSAYIQ

-654 SPSVLLTPVSYFDFF
+654 SPNALLTPVSYFDFF

-694 FSICATPLYVAVLN
+694 FSICAAPLYVAVLS

-739 LELAIDLLREAGARL
+739 LELVIDLLREAGARL

-824 GISLGFIFLF
+824 GISLGFLFLF
-834 THLFRLTSLRKP
+834 THMFRLTSLRKP

-880 HVKKAAKGISTKHR
+880 HVKKSAKGISTKHK

>member
-1 MIWNWLRKKKKSNT
+1 MIWNWLRKKKKSST
-15 TEKNETDNSEQKP
+15 TEKNETDNSEQQP
-28 TNQEDDNKE
+28 NNQEDDNKK
-37 QTRSTKHNKGN
+37 QTRSMKHNKDSNG
-48 NSEQKKEEHKESSQ
+48 EQKKEEHKESSQ
-62 DNQQNQSN
+62 DKQQNKSN
-70 QDQQQSAKQDESSQ
+70 QNQQQSAKQDESSQ
-84 EQQKHSKQD
+84 EQQQQHSKQD
-93 DSNQG
+93 KSEQNQ
-98 QQKHSKQD
+98 QQHSKQD
-106 DSNQGQQKH
+106 NSEQDQQQH
-115 SKQNDS
+115 SKQNNS
-121 DQDQQQHSKQD
+121 DQGQQQHSKQDNSEQDQQQHSKQD
-132 DSNQGQQKH
+132 KSEQNQQQH
-141 SKQNDSDQ
+141 SKQDNSGQ

-155 KQDDSNQGQ
+155 KQDNSG
-164 QKHSKQNDSDQDQQ
+164 QDQQ

-184 DSNQGQ
+184 NSG
-190 QKHSKQNDSDQ
+190 Q
-201 DQQQHSKQDDSNQGQ
+201 DQQQHSKQDNSG
-216 QKHSKQNDSDQ
+216 Q
-227 DQQQHSKQDDS
+227 DQQQHSKQNNSD
-238 NQGQQKHSKQN
+238 QGQQ
-249 DSDQDQQQHSKQD
+249 
-262 DSNQGQQKHSK
+262 
-273 QNDSDQ
+273 
-279 DQQQHSKQDDS
+279 
-290 NQGQQKH
+290 
-297 SKQNDSDQDQQQ
+297 
-309 HSKQD
+309 
-314 DSNQGQ
+314 
-320 QKHSKQN
+320 
-327 DSDQDQQQH
+327 
-336 SKQDDSNQGQQK
+336 
-348 HSKQNDSDQDQQ
+348 
-360 QHSKQDDSNQGQQK
+360 
-374 HSKQNDSDQDQQQQS
+374 
-389 KQDGSN
+389 
-395 QDKQQNSKGNSIYDF
+395 QQNSKGNSIYDF
-410 SKPEKDRI
+410 TKPEKDRI
-418 HSLQDLIEKLKKS
+418 HSLQNLIEKLKKS

-605 LEYDQINDSAYLQ
+605 LEYDQINDSAYIQ

-677 SWLYA
+677 SWMYA
-682 TFSRVLRLIAVL
+682 TFSRILRLIAVL

-810 RFPFLI
+810 RFPFLA

>member
-1 MIWNWLRKKKKSNT
+1 MIWNWLRKKKKSNKP
-15 TEKNETDNSEQKP
+15 EANETDNQEQHS
-28 TNQEDDNKE
+28 NNEEDDNKE
-37 QTRSTKHNKGN
+37 QTRSMKHNKGKN
-48 NSEQKKEEHKESSQ
+48 HEQKDSSQ
-62 DNQQNQSN
+62 DKQQSTKQEDSSQDKQQSTKQEDSS
-70 QDQQQSAKQDESSQ
+70 QDGQQSAKQDEPSQ
-84 EQQKHSKQD
+84 DKQQNSKQD
-93 DSNQG
+93 DSSQDK
-98 QQKHSKQD
+98 QQSAKQEDSSQDKQQNSKQD
-106 DSNQGQQKH
+106 DSSQDKQQ
-115 SKQNDS
+115 N
-121 DQDQQQHSKQD
+121 SKQD
-132 DSNQGQQKH
+132 DSSQDKQQ
-141 SKQNDSDQ
+141 N
-149 DQQQHS
+149 S
-155 KQDDSNQGQ
+155 KQDDS
-164 QKHSKQNDSDQDQQ
+164 SQD
-178 QHSKQD
+178 K
-184 DSNQGQ
+184 
-190 QKHSKQNDSDQ
+190 
-201 DQQQHSKQDDSNQGQ
+201 
-216 QKHSKQNDSDQ
+216 
-227 DQQQHSKQDDS
+227 
-238 NQGQQKHSKQN
+238 
-249 DSDQDQQQHSKQD
+249 
-262 DSNQGQQKHSK
+262 
-273 QNDSDQ
+273 
-279 DQQQHSKQDDS
+279 
-290 NQGQQKH
+290 
-297 SKQNDSDQDQQQ
+297 
-309 HSKQD
+309 
-314 DSNQGQ
+314 
-320 QKHSKQN
+320 
-327 DSDQDQQQH
+327 
-336 SKQDDSNQGQQK
+336 
-348 HSKQNDSDQDQQ
+348 
-360 QHSKQDDSNQGQQK
+360 
-374 HSKQNDSDQDQQQQS
+374 QQS
-389 KQDGSN
+389 TKQEDSSQDKQQGAKQGDSS
-395 QDKQQNSKGNSIYDF
+395 QDKQQNAKQDEPSQSKQQHSKGNSIYDF
-410 SKPEKDRI
+410 TKPEKDRI
-418 HSLQDLIEKLKKS
+418 HSLQNLIEKLKKS

-499 DMVLKGHAIV
+499 DMVLKGHAII
-509 QVNQQDQKCMLA
+509 QLNQQDQKCMLA

-566 LQTKEMIIGE
+566 LQTKEMIVGE

-605 LEYDQINDSAYLQ
+605 LEYDQINDSAYIQ

-677 SWLYA
+677 SWMYA
-682 TFSRVLRLIAVL
+682 TFSRILRLIAVL

-810 RFPFLI
+810 RFPFLM

>member
-1 MIWNWLRKKKKSNT
+1 MIWNWLRKKKNSNT
-15 TEKNETDNSEQKP
+15 KETDDSKQQPDDQKEHNKDKNGEPKSTEQTEDNSQNKQQ
-28 TNQEDDNKE
+28 NSKQEDNSQNK
-37 QTRSTKHNKGN
+37 
-48 NSEQKKEEHKESSQ
+48 
-62 DNQQNQSN
+62 
-70 QDQQQSAKQDESSQ
+70 QQS
-84 EQQKHSKQD
+84 SKQD
-93 DSNQG
+93 DNSQG
-98 QQKHSKQD
+98 KQQNSKQD
-106 DSNQGQQKH
+106 DNS
-115 SKQNDS
+115 
-121 DQDQQQHSKQD
+121 
-132 DSNQGQQKH
+132 
-141 SKQNDSDQ
+141 
-149 DQQQHS
+149 
-155 KQDDSNQGQ
+155 
-164 QKHSKQNDSDQDQQ
+164 
-178 QHSKQD
+178 
-184 DSNQGQ
+184 
-190 QKHSKQNDSDQ
+190 
-201 DQQQHSKQDDSNQGQ
+201 
-216 QKHSKQNDSDQ
+216 
-227 DQQQHSKQDDS
+227 
-238 NQGQQKHSKQN
+238 
-249 DSDQDQQQHSKQD
+249 
-262 DSNQGQQKHSK
+262 
-273 QNDSDQ
+273 
-279 DQQQHSKQDDS
+279 
-290 NQGQQKH
+290 
-297 SKQNDSDQDQQQ
+297 
-309 HSKQD
+309 
-314 DSNQGQ
+314 
-320 QKHSKQN
+320 
-327 DSDQDQQQH
+327 
-336 SKQDDSNQGQQK
+336 
-348 HSKQNDSDQDQQ
+348 
-360 QHSKQDDSNQGQQK
+360 
-374 HSKQNDSDQDQQQQS
+374 
-389 KQDGSN
+389 
-395 QDKQQNSKGNSIYDF
+395 QDKQQNSKQEHSSQNKQQSSKQEDSSQNKQQGSKQEDSSQDKQQSSKQEHSSQDKQQNSKQEDNSQNKQQSSKQEDSSQNKQQGSKQEDSSQDKQQSSKQDDSSQDKQQSSKQGDSSQDKQQNSKQDDTSQNKQQNSKQDDNSQNKQQSSGSNSIYDF
-410 SKPEKDRI
+410 SKPESDHI
-418 HSLQDLIEKLKKS
+418 HSLQDLIEKMKQS

-438 TSDDET
+438 TSDDDT

-465 MPTLLERPNASLEEL
+465 MPTLMERPCAPLEEL

-499 DMVLKGHAIV
+499 DMVLKGHAII
-509 QVNQQDQKCMLA
+509 QLNQQDQKCMLA

-566 LQTKEMIIGE
+566 LHTKEMIIGE

-605 LEYDQINDSAYLQ
+605 LEYDQINDSAYIQ

-682 TFSRVLRLIAVL
+682 TFSRILRLIAVL
-694 FSICATPLYVAVLN
+694 FSICATPLYVAILN

-824 GISLGFIFLF
+824 GISLGFMFLF

-857 VKDSWIRFPLTMIDT
+857 FKDSWIRFPLTMIDT

-880 HVKKAAKGISTKHR
+880 HVKKATNGISTKHT

>member
-1 MIWNWLRKKKKSNT
+1 MIWNWLRKKKNSSTKETNDSKQQSDDQKEHNKDKNDEPKST
-15 TEKNETDNSEQKP
+15 
-28 TNQEDDNKE
+28 E
-37 QTRSTKHNKGN
+37 QT
-48 NSEQKKEEHKESSQ
+48 
-62 DNQQNQSN
+62 
-70 QDQQQSAKQDESSQ
+70 
-84 EQQKHSKQD
+84 D
-93 DSNQG
+93 DS
-98 QQKHSKQD
+98 S
-106 DSNQGQQKH
+106 
-115 SKQNDS
+115 
-121 DQDQQQHSKQD
+121 
-132 DSNQGQQKH
+132 
-141 SKQNDSDQ
+141 
-149 DQQQHS
+149 
-155 KQDDSNQGQ
+155 
-164 QKHSKQNDSDQDQQ
+164 
-178 QHSKQD
+178 
-184 DSNQGQ
+184 
-190 QKHSKQNDSDQ
+190 
-201 DQQQHSKQDDSNQGQ
+201 
-216 QKHSKQNDSDQ
+216 
-227 DQQQHSKQDDS
+227 
-238 NQGQQKHSKQN
+238 
-249 DSDQDQQQHSKQD
+249 
-262 DSNQGQQKHSK
+262 
-273 QNDSDQ
+273 
-279 DQQQHSKQDDS
+279 
-290 NQGQQKH
+290 
-297 SKQNDSDQDQQQ
+297 
-309 HSKQD
+309 
-314 DSNQGQ
+314 
-320 QKHSKQN
+320 
-327 DSDQDQQQH
+327 
-336 SKQDDSNQGQQK
+336 
-348 HSKQNDSDQDQQ
+348 
-360 QHSKQDDSNQGQQK
+360 
-374 HSKQNDSDQDQQQQS
+374 
-389 KQDGSN
+389 
-395 QDKQQNSKGNSIYDF
+395 QDKQQNSKQEDNSQNKQQSSKQDDNSQNKQQSSKQEDNSQNKQQNSKQDDNSQNKQQNSKQDDNSQNKQQGSKQEDSSQNKQQNSKQEDNSQNKQQNSKQEDNSQNKQQNSKQEDNSQNKQQNSKQDDSSQDKQQNSKQDDSSQDKQQNSKQDDNSQNKQQNSKQEDNSQNKQQTSGSNSIYDF
-410 SKPEKDRI
+410 SKPENDHI

-465 MPTLLERPNASLEEL
+465 MPTLMERPCTPLEEL

-499 DMVLKGHAIV
+499 DMVLKGHAII
-509 QVNQQDQKCMLA
+509 QLNQQDQKCMLA
-521 NIAIDNYRAPTPP
+521 NIAIDNYRAPSPP

-543 QEGFVEDID
+543 QEGFVEAID
-552 TNINLVRKRLPVLD
+552 TNINLVRKRLPVLE

-591 EKDNVDF
+591 EKDNVEF

-605 LEYDQINDSAYLQ
+605 LEYDQINDSAYIQ

-682 TFSRVLRLIAVL
+682 TFSRFLRLIAVL

-810 RFPFLI
+810 RFPFLA

-857 VKDSWIRFPLTMIDT
+857 FKDSWIRFPLTMIDT

-880 HVKKAAKGISTKHR
+880 HVKKATNGISTKHT

>member
-1 MIWNWLRKKKKSNT
+1 MIWNWLRKKKKSNKL
-15 TEKNETDNSEQKP
+15 EANETDNQEQHS
-28 TNQEDDNKE
+28 NNEEDDNKE
-37 QTRSTKHNKGN
+37 QTRSMKHNKGKN
-48 NSEQKKEEHKESSQ
+48 NEQKDSSQ
-62 DNQQNQSN
+62 DK
-70 QDQQQSAKQDESSQ
+70 QQSAKQEDSSQ
-84 EQQKHSKQD
+84 DKQQSAKQEDSSQDKQQSAKQEDSPQDKQQISKQD
-93 DSNQG
+93 DSSQDK
-98 QQKHSKQD
+98 QQISKQE
-106 DSNQGQQKH
+106 DSSQDKQQSAKQEDSSQDKQQN
-115 SKQNDS
+115 SKQEDS
-121 DQDQQQHSKQD
+121 SQDKQQGAKQEDSSQDKQQSAKQEDSSQDKQQNSKQE
-132 DSNQGQQKH
+132 DSSQDKQQSAKQEDSSQDKQQN
-141 SKQNDSDQ
+141 SKQEDSSQ
-149 DQQQHS
+149 DKQQSTKQEDS
-155 KQDDSNQGQ
+155 SQDKQQGAKQGDSSQDKQQNAKQDEPS
-164 QKHSKQNDSDQDQQ
+164 
-178 QHSKQD
+178 
-184 DSNQGQ
+184 
-190 QKHSKQNDSDQ
+190 
-201 DQQQHSKQDDSNQGQ
+201 
-216 QKHSKQNDSDQ
+216 
-227 DQQQHSKQDDS
+227 
-238 NQGQQKHSKQN
+238 
-249 DSDQDQQQHSKQD
+249 
-262 DSNQGQQKHSK
+262 
-273 QNDSDQ
+273 
-279 DQQQHSKQDDS
+279 
-290 NQGQQKH
+290 
-297 SKQNDSDQDQQQ
+297 
-309 HSKQD
+309 
-314 DSNQGQ
+314 
-320 QKHSKQN
+320 
-327 DSDQDQQQH
+327 
-336 SKQDDSNQGQQK
+336 
-348 HSKQNDSDQDQQ
+348 
-360 QHSKQDDSNQGQQK
+360 
-374 HSKQNDSDQDQQQQS
+374 QS
-389 KQDGSN
+389 
-395 QDKQQNSKGNSIYDF
+395 KQQNSKGNSIYDF
-410 SKPEKDRI
+410 TKPEKDRI
-418 HSLQDLIEKLKKS
+418 HSLQNLIEKLKKS

-499 DMVLKGHAIV
+499 DMVLKGHAII
-509 QVNQQDQKCMLA
+509 QLNQQDQKCMLA

-677 SWLYA
+677 SWMYA
-682 TFSRVLRLIAVL
+682 TFSRILRLIAVL

>member
-28 TNQEDDNKE
+28 NNQEDDNKE
-37 QTRSTKHNKGN
+37 QTRSTKHNKSN

-62 DNQQNQSN
+62 DKQQNQSN
-70 QDQQQSAKQDESSQ
+70 QNQQQSAKQDESSQ
-84 EQQKHSKQD
+84 GQQNHSKQD

-98 QQKHSKQD
+98 QQNHSKQG
-106 DSNQGQQKH
+106 DSNQGQQNH

-121 DQDQQQHSKQD
+121 DQGQQQHSKQD
-132 DSNQGQQKH
+132 DSNQGQQNH

-149 DQQQHS
+149 DDSSQDKQQSSKQDDLAQDKQQHS
-155 KQDDSNQGQ
+155 KQDN
-164 QKHSKQNDSDQDQQ
+164 SD
-178 QHSKQD
+178 
-184 DSNQGQ
+184 
-190 QKHSKQNDSDQ
+190 
-201 DQQQHSKQDDSNQGQ
+201 
-216 QKHSKQNDSDQ
+216 
-227 DQQQHSKQDDS
+227 
-238 NQGQQKHSKQN
+238 
-249 DSDQDQQQHSKQD
+249 
-262 DSNQGQQKHSK
+262 
-273 QNDSDQ
+273 
-279 DQQQHSKQDDS
+279 
-290 NQGQQKH
+290 
-297 SKQNDSDQDQQQ
+297 
-309 HSKQD
+309 
-314 DSNQGQ
+314 
-320 QKHSKQN
+320 
-327 DSDQDQQQH
+327 
-336 SKQDDSNQGQQK
+336 
-348 HSKQNDSDQDQQ
+348 
-360 QHSKQDDSNQGQQK
+360 
-374 HSKQNDSDQDQQQQS
+374 
-389 KQDGSN
+389 

-410 SKPEKDRI
+410 SKPEKEHI
-418 HSLQDLIEKLKKS
+418 HSLQDLIEKLKQS

-465 MPTLLERPNASLEEL
+465 MPTLLERPCASLEEL

-499 DMVLKGHAIV
+499 DMVLKGHAII
-509 QVNQQDQKCMLA
+509 QLNQKDQKCMLA

-576 FSKTKVVMMYLDNLA
+576 FSKTKVVMMYLENLA
-591 EKDNVDF
+591 EKENVDF
-598 LEESLRA
+598 LDESLRA

-682 TFSRVLRLIAVL
+682 TFSRILRLIAVL

>member
-15 TEKNETDNSEQKP
+15 TEKNETDNSEQQP
-28 TNQEDDNKE
+28 NNQEDDNQK
-37 QTRSTKHNKGN
+37 QTRSMKHNKDS
-48 NSEQKKEEHKESSQ
+48 NSEQKKEEHKEPS
-62 DNQQNQSN
+62 
-70 QDQQQSAKQDESSQ
+70 QDQQQQ
-84 EQQKHSKQD
+84 
-93 DSNQG
+93 
-98 QQKHSKQD
+98 
-106 DSNQGQQKH
+106 H

-121 DQDQQQHSKQD
+121 DQNQQQNSKQNDSDQNQQQHSKQD
-132 DSNQGQQKH
+132 NSDQNQQHSKQDNSNQNQQQNSKQNDSDQNQQQHSKQDNSDQNQQH

-149 DQQQHS
+149 NQQ
-155 KQDDSNQGQ
+155 
-164 QKHSKQNDSDQDQQ
+164 HSKQNDSDQNQQ

-184 DSNQGQ
+184 NSNQNQ
-190 QKHSKQNDSDQ
+190 QQNSKQNDSNQNQQQNSKQDNSNQNQQQNSKQNDSNQNQQQHSKQGNSDQ
-201 DQQQHSKQDDSNQGQ
+201 DQQQ
-216 QKHSKQNDSDQ
+216 
-227 DQQQHSKQDDS
+227 
-238 NQGQQKHSKQN
+238 
-249 DSDQDQQQHSKQD
+249 
-262 DSNQGQQKHSK
+262 
-273 QNDSDQ
+273 
-279 DQQQHSKQDDS
+279 
-290 NQGQQKH
+290 
-297 SKQNDSDQDQQQ
+297 
-309 HSKQD
+309 
-314 DSNQGQ
+314 
-320 QKHSKQN
+320 
-327 DSDQDQQQH
+327 
-336 SKQDDSNQGQQK
+336 
-348 HSKQNDSDQDQQ
+348 
-360 QHSKQDDSNQGQQK
+360 
-374 HSKQNDSDQDQQQQS
+374 
-389 KQDGSN
+389 
-395 QDKQQNSKGNSIYDF
+395 NSGNNSIYDF
-410 SKPEKDRI
+410 TKPEKDRI

-499 DMVLKGHAIV
+499 DMVLKGHAII
-509 QVNQQDQKCMLA
+509 QLNQQDQKCMLA
-521 NIAIDNYRAPTPP
+521 NIAIDTYRAPSPP

-566 LQTKEMIIGE
+566 LQTKEMIVGE

-591 EKDNVDF
+591 EKENVDF

-605 LEYDQINDSAYLQ
+605 LEYDQINDSAYIQ

-682 TFSRVLRLIAVL
+682 TFSRILRLIAVL

-810 RFPFLI
+810 RFPFLA

-880 HVKKAAKGISTKHR
+880 HVKKSAKGISTKHR
-894 SDFDD
+894 SDFDE

>member
-15 TEKNETDNSEQKP
+15 TEKNETGNSEQQP
-28 TNQEDDNKE
+28 SNQEDDNKE
-37 QTRSTKHNKGN
+37 QTRSMKHNKDSNG
-48 NSEQKKEEHKESSQ
+48 EQKKEEHKESSQ
-62 DNQQNQSN
+62 YKQQNKPN
-70 QDQQQSAKQDESSQ
+70 QNQQQSAKQDESSQ
-84 EQQKHSKQD
+84 GQQQHSKQD
-93 DSNQG
+93 NSE
-98 QQKHSKQD
+98 
-106 DSNQGQQKH
+106 
-115 SKQNDS
+115 
-121 DQDQQQHSKQD
+121 QDQQQHSKQD
-132 DSNQGQQKH
+132 TSG
-141 SKQNDSDQ
+141 Q

-155 KQDDSNQGQ
+155 KQDTSG
-164 QKHSKQNDSDQDQQ
+164 QDQQ

-184 DSNQGQ
+184 NSE
-190 QKHSKQNDSDQ
+190 Q
-201 DQQQHSKQDDSNQGQ
+201 DQQQHSKQDTSGQDQHSKQDNSEQNQQ
-216 QKHSKQNDSDQ
+216 QHSKQNNSEQ
-227 DQQQHSKQDDS
+227 NQQQHSKQDES
-238 NQGQQKHSKQN
+238 SQGQQ
-249 DSDQDQQQHSKQD
+249 QH
-262 DSNQGQQKHSK
+262 
-273 QNDSDQ
+273 
-279 DQQQHSKQDDS
+279 
-290 NQGQQKH
+290 
-297 SKQNDSDQDQQQ
+297 
-309 HSKQD
+309 
-314 DSNQGQ
+314 
-320 QKHSKQN
+320 
-327 DSDQDQQQH
+327 
-336 SKQDDSNQGQQK
+336 
-348 HSKQNDSDQDQQ
+348 
-360 QHSKQDDSNQGQQK
+360 
-374 HSKQNDSDQDQQQQS
+374 
-389 KQDGSN
+389 
-395 QDKQQNSKGNSIYDF
+395 SKGNSIYDF
-410 SKPEKDRI
+410 TKPEKDRI
-418 HSLQDLIEKLKKS
+418 HSLQNLIEKLKRS

-605 LEYDQINDSAYLQ
+605 LEYDQINDSAYIQ

-654 SPSVLLTPVSYFDFF
+654 SPSILLTPVSYFDFF

-677 SWLYA
+677 SWMYA
-682 TFSRVLRLIAVL
+682 TFSRILRLIAVL

-810 RFPFLI
+810 RFPFLA

>member
-15 TEKNETDNSEQKP
+15 TEKSETDNSEQQLN
-28 TNQEDDNKE
+28 NQEDNNQK
-37 QTRSTKHNKGN
+37 QTRSMKHNKDN
-48 NSEQKKEEHKESSQ
+48 NGEQKKEEHKESSQ
-62 DNQQNQSN
+62 DKQQHSKQGDSN
-70 QDQQQSAKQDESSQ
+70 QDKQQG
-84 EQQKHSKQD
+84 SKQD
-93 DSNQG
+93 DSNQDK
-98 QQKHSKQD
+98 QQSSKQD
-106 DSNQGQQKH
+106 DSNQDKQQ
-115 SKQNDS
+115 S
-121 DQDQQQHSKQD
+121 SKQD
-132 DSNQGQQKH
+132 DSNQDKQQS
-141 SKQNDSDQ
+141 SKQGDSNQ
-149 DQQQHS
+149 DKQQSS
-155 KQDDSNQGQ
+155 KQDDSNQDKQ
-164 QKHSKQNDSDQDQQ
+164 HHSKQGESAQDKQQSSKQGDSNQDKQQ
-178 QHSKQD
+178 GSKQD
-184 DSNQGQ
+184 DSNQDKQ
-190 QKHSKQNDSDQ
+190 QD
-201 DQQQHSKQDDSNQGQ
+201 SKQDDSNQDKQ
-216 QKHSKQNDSDQ
+216 QSSKQNDSSQ
-227 DQQQHSKQDDS
+227 DQQQHSR
-238 NQGQQKHSKQN
+238 N
-249 DSDQDQQQHSKQD
+249 
-262 DSNQGQQKHSK
+262 
-273 QNDSDQ
+273 
-279 DQQQHSKQDDS
+279 
-290 NQGQQKH
+290 
-297 SKQNDSDQDQQQ
+297 
-309 HSKQD
+309 
-314 DSNQGQ
+314 
-320 QKHSKQN
+320 
-327 DSDQDQQQH
+327 
-336 SKQDDSNQGQQK
+336 
-348 HSKQNDSDQDQQ
+348 
-360 QHSKQDDSNQGQQK
+360 
-374 HSKQNDSDQDQQQQS
+374 
-389 KQDGSN
+389 
-395 QDKQQNSKGNSIYDF
+395 NSIYDF
-410 SKPEKDRI
+410 TKPEKDRI

-499 DMVLKGHAIV
+499 DMVLKGHAII
-509 QVNQQDQKCMLA
+509 QLNQQDQKCMLA

-566 LQTKEMIIGE
+566 LQTKEMIVGE

-605 LEYDQINDSAYLQ
+605 LEYDQINDSAYIQ

-677 SWLYA
+677 SWMYA
-682 TFSRVLRLIAVL
+682 TFSRILRLIAVL
-694 FSICATPLYVAVLN
+694 FSICATPLYVAILN

-810 RFPFLI
+810 RFPFLM

-880 HVKKAAKGISTKHR
+880 HVKKSAKGISTKHR

>member
-1 MIWNWLRKKKKSNT
+1 MIWNWLRKKKKSNKP
-15 TEKNETDNSEQKP
+15 EANETDNQEQHS
-28 TNQEDDNKE
+28 NNEEDDNKE
-37 QTRSTKHNKGN
+37 QTRSMKHNKGKN
-48 NSEQKKEEHKESSQ
+48 HEQKDSSQ
-62 DNQQNQSN
+62 DTQQSTKQKDSSQDKQQSPKQKDSS
-70 QDQQQSAKQDESSQ
+70 QDKQQSPKQEDSSQDKQQSAKQDEPSQ
-84 EQQKHSKQD
+84 DKQQNSKQD
-93 DSNQG
+93 DSSQDK
-98 QQKHSKQD
+98 QQSAKQEDSSQDKQQNSKQD
-106 DSNQGQQKH
+106 DSSQDKQQ
-115 SKQNDS
+115 N
-121 DQDQQQHSKQD
+121 SKQD
-132 DSNQGQQKH
+132 DS
-141 SKQNDSDQ
+141 SQ
-149 DQQQHS
+149 D
-155 KQDDSNQGQ
+155 K
-164 QKHSKQNDSDQDQQ
+164 
-178 QHSKQD
+178 
-184 DSNQGQ
+184 
-190 QKHSKQNDSDQ
+190 
-201 DQQQHSKQDDSNQGQ
+201 
-216 QKHSKQNDSDQ
+216 
-227 DQQQHSKQDDS
+227 
-238 NQGQQKHSKQN
+238 
-249 DSDQDQQQHSKQD
+249 
-262 DSNQGQQKHSK
+262 
-273 QNDSDQ
+273 
-279 DQQQHSKQDDS
+279 
-290 NQGQQKH
+290 
-297 SKQNDSDQDQQQ
+297 
-309 HSKQD
+309 
-314 DSNQGQ
+314 
-320 QKHSKQN
+320 
-327 DSDQDQQQH
+327 
-336 SKQDDSNQGQQK
+336 
-348 HSKQNDSDQDQQ
+348 
-360 QHSKQDDSNQGQQK
+360 
-374 HSKQNDSDQDQQQQS
+374 QQS
-389 KQDGSN
+389 TKQEDSSQDKQQGAKQGDSS
-395 QDKQQNSKGNSIYDF
+395 QDKQQNAKQDEPSQSKQQHSKGNSIYDF
-410 SKPEKDRI
+410 TKPEKDRI
-418 HSLQDLIEKLKKS
+418 HSLQNLIEKLKKS

-499 DMVLKGHAIV
+499 DMVLKGHAII
-509 QVNQQDQKCMLA
+509 QLNQQDQKCMLA

-677 SWLYA
+677 SWMYA
-682 TFSRVLRLIAVL
+682 TFSRILRLIAVL

-810 RFPFLI
+810 RFPFLM

>member
-28 TNQEDDNKE
+28 NNQEDDNKE
-37 QTRSTKHNKGN
+37 QTRSTKHNKSN

-62 DNQQNQSN
+62 DKQQNQSN
-70 QDQQQSAKQDESSQ
+70 QNQQQSAKQDESSQ
-84 EQQKHSKQD
+84 EQQNHSKQG

-98 QQKHSKQD
+98 QQ
-106 DSNQGQQKH
+106 NH

-121 DQDQQQHSKQD
+121 DQGQQQHSKQD
-132 DSNQGQQKH
+132 DSNQGQQ
-141 SKQNDSDQ
+141 N
-149 DQQQHS
+149 HS

-164 QKHSKQNDSDQDQQ
+164 QNHSKQNDSDQDDSSQDKQQSSKQDDLAQDKQ

-184 DSNQGQ
+184 N
-190 QKHSKQNDSDQ
+190 SD
-201 DQQQHSKQDDSNQGQ
+201 
-216 QKHSKQNDSDQ
+216 
-227 DQQQHSKQDDS
+227 
-238 NQGQQKHSKQN
+238 
-249 DSDQDQQQHSKQD
+249 
-262 DSNQGQQKHSK
+262 
-273 QNDSDQ
+273 
-279 DQQQHSKQDDS
+279 
-290 NQGQQKH
+290 
-297 SKQNDSDQDQQQ
+297 
-309 HSKQD
+309 
-314 DSNQGQ
+314 
-320 QKHSKQN
+320 
-327 DSDQDQQQH
+327 
-336 SKQDDSNQGQQK
+336 
-348 HSKQNDSDQDQQ
+348 
-360 QHSKQDDSNQGQQK
+360 
-374 HSKQNDSDQDQQQQS
+374 
-389 KQDGSN
+389 

-410 SKPEKDRI
+410 SKPEKEHI
-418 HSLQDLIEKLKKS
+418 HSLQDLIEKLKQS

-465 MPTLLERPNASLEEL
+465 MPTLLERPCASLEEL

-499 DMVLKGHAIV
+499 DMVLKGHAII
-509 QVNQQDQKCMLA
+509 QLNQKDQKCMLA

-576 FSKTKVVMMYLDNLA
+576 FSKTKVVMMYLENLA
-591 EKDNVDF
+591 EKENVDF
-598 LEESLRA
+598 LDESLRA

-682 TFSRVLRLIAVL
+682 TFSRILRLIAVL

>member
-1 MIWNWLRKKKKSNT
+1 MIWNWLRKKKNSNT
-15 TEKNETDNSEQKP
+15 ADTKETDDSKQQPND
-28 TNQEDDNKE
+28 QENNNTK
-37 QTRSTKHNKGN
+37 QTRSMKHSKDK
-48 NSEQKKEEHKESSQ
+48 NSQQKNTEQIEEPSKQKDSSQ
-62 DNQQNQSN
+62 SKQQ
-70 QDQQQSAKQDESSQ
+70 DAKQNDPSQNKQQDTKQNDSSQ
-84 EQQKHSKQD
+84 NKQQDAKQD
-93 DSNQG
+93 DSSQNK
-98 QQKHSKQD
+98 QQDTKQNE
-106 DSNQGQQKH
+106 SSQNKQQDTKQNG
-115 SKQNDS
+115 SSQNKQQDTKQNGPSQNKQQDTKQNDS
-121 DQDQQQHSKQD
+121 SQNKQQDT
-132 DSNQGQQKH
+132 
-141 SKQNDSDQ
+141 KQNDSSQNKQQ
-149 DQQQHS
+149 DTKQNESSQNKQQDT
-155 KQDDSNQGQ
+155 KQDDPS
-164 QKHSKQNDSDQDQQ
+164 
-178 QHSKQD
+178 QH
-184 DSNQGQ
+184 
-190 QKHSKQNDSDQ
+190 
-201 DQQQHSKQDDSNQGQ
+201 
-216 QKHSKQNDSDQ
+216 
-227 DQQQHSKQDDS
+227 
-238 NQGQQKHSKQN
+238 
-249 DSDQDQQQHSKQD
+249 
-262 DSNQGQQKHSK
+262 
-273 QNDSDQ
+273 
-279 DQQQHSKQDDS
+279 
-290 NQGQQKH
+290 
-297 SKQNDSDQDQQQ
+297 
-309 HSKQD
+309 
-314 DSNQGQ
+314 
-320 QKHSKQN
+320 
-327 DSDQDQQQH
+327 
-336 SKQDDSNQGQQK
+336 
-348 HSKQNDSDQDQQ
+348 
-360 QHSKQDDSNQGQQK
+360 
-374 HSKQNDSDQDQQQQS
+374 
-389 KQDGSN
+389 
-395 QDKQQNSKGNSIYDF
+395 KQQDAKHEESSQNKQQDAKHGDSSQNKQQDTKQGDSSQNKQQDAGNNSIYDF
-410 SKPEKDRI
+410 SKPKQDHI
-418 HSLQDLIEKLKKS
+418 HSLQDLIDKLKKS
-431 SDFVNYH
+431 SDFINYH

-465 MPTLLERPNASLEEL
+465 MPTLLERPCTSLEEL

-499 DMVLKGHAIV
+499 DMVLKGHAII
-509 QVNQQDQKCMLA
+509 QLNQQDQKCMLA

-576 FSKTKVVMMYLDNLA
+576 FSKTKVVMMYLENLA

-605 LEYDQINDSAYLQ
+605 LKYDQINDSAYIQ

-682 TFSRVLRLIAVL
+682 TFSRILRLIAVL
-694 FSICATPLYVAVLN
+694 FSICATPLYVAILS

-810 RFPFLI
+810 RFPFLA

-824 GISLGFIFLF
+824 GISLGFLFLF
-834 THLFRLTSLRKP
+834 THMFRLTSLRKP

-880 HVKKAAKGISTKHR
+880 HVKKSAKGISTKHK

>member
-1 MIWNWLRKKKKSNT
+1 MIWNWLRKKKNSNT
-15 TEKNETDNSEQKP
+15 KETADLKQQSDDQKEHNKDKNDEPKSTEQTEDTSQNKQQNSKQEDSSQGKQQNSKQDDNSQDK
-28 TNQEDDNKE
+28 QED
-37 QTRSTKHNKGN
+37 
-48 NSEQKKEEHKESSQ
+48 SSQ
-62 DNQQNQSN
+62 NK
-70 QDQQQSAKQDESSQ
+70 QQS
-84 EQQKHSKQD
+84 SKQD
-93 DSNQG
+93 DSSQNK
-98 QQKHSKQD
+98 QQNSKQEDSSQNKQQSSKQD
-106 DSNQGQQKH
+106 DSSQNKQQ
-115 SKQNDS
+115 N
-121 DQDQQQHSKQD
+121 SKQD
-132 DSNQGQQKH
+132 DSSQNKQQ
-141 SKQNDSDQ
+141 N
-149 DQQQHS
+149 S
-155 KQDDSNQGQ
+155 KQDDSSQNKQ
-164 QKHSKQNDSDQDQQ
+164 QNSKQEDSSQNKQQ
-178 QHSKQD
+178 SSKQEDSSQNKQQNSKQD
-184 DSNQGQ
+184 DSSQNKQ
-190 QKHSKQNDSDQ
+190 QNSKQEDSSQ
-201 DQQQHSKQDDSNQGQ
+201 NKQQNSKQDDSSQNKQ
-216 QKHSKQNDSDQ
+216 QS
-227 DQQQHSKQDDS
+227 SKQDDS
-238 NQGQQKHSKQN
+238 SQNKQQN
-249 DSDQDQQQHSKQD
+249 SKQD
-262 DSNQGQQKHSK
+262 DSS
-273 QNDSDQ
+273 QN
-279 DQQQHSKQDDS
+279 
-290 NQGQQKH
+290 
-297 SKQNDSDQDQQQ
+297 
-309 HSKQD
+309 
-314 DSNQGQ
+314 
-320 QKHSKQN
+320 
-327 DSDQDQQQH
+327 
-336 SKQDDSNQGQQK
+336 
-348 HSKQNDSDQDQQ
+348 
-360 QHSKQDDSNQGQQK
+360 
-374 HSKQNDSDQDQQQQS
+374 
-389 KQDGSN
+389 
-395 QDKQQNSKGNSIYDF
+395 KQQTSGSNSIYDF
-410 SKPEKDRI
+410 SKPENDHI
-418 HSLQDLIEKLKKS
+418 HSLQDLIEKLKQS

-465 MPTLLERPNASLEEL
+465 MPTLMERPCASLEEL

-499 DMVLKGHAIV
+499 DMVLKGHAII
-509 QVNQQDQKCMLA
+509 QLNQQDQKCMLA
-521 NIAIDNYRAPTPP
+521 NIAIDTYRAPSPP

-543 QEGFVEDID
+543 QEGFVEAID
-552 TNINLVRKRLPVLD
+552 TNINLVRKRLPVLE

-591 EKDNVDF
+591 EKDNVEF

-605 LEYDQINDSAYLQ
+605 LEYDQINDSAYIQ

-682 TFSRVLRLIAVL
+682 TFSRILRLLAVL

-708 YHYELIP
+708 YHYELVP

-810 RFPFLI
+810 RFPFLA

-857 VKDSWIRFPLTMIDT
+857 FKDSWIRFPLTMIDT

-880 HVKKAAKGISTKHR
+880 HVKKATNGISTKHT

>member
-28 TNQEDDNKE
+28 NNQEDDNKE

-62 DNQQNQSN
+62 DKQQNQSN
-70 QDQQQSAKQDESSQ
+70 QNQQQSAKQDESSQ
-84 EQQKHSKQD
+84 EQQNHSKQD
-93 DSNQG
+93 DSDQG
-98 QQKHSKQD
+98 
-106 DSNQGQQKH
+106 
-115 SKQNDS
+115 
-121 DQDQQQHSKQD
+121 QQQHSKQD
-132 DSNQGQQKH
+132 DSNQGQQNHSKQGDSNQGQQNH

-149 DQQQHS
+149 GQQQHS

-164 QKHSKQNDSDQDQQ
+164 QNHSKQNDSDQGQQ

-184 DSNQGQ
+184 N
-190 QKHSKQNDSDQ
+190 SD
-201 DQQQHSKQDDSNQGQ
+201 
-216 QKHSKQNDSDQ
+216 
-227 DQQQHSKQDDS
+227 
-238 NQGQQKHSKQN
+238 
-249 DSDQDQQQHSKQD
+249 
-262 DSNQGQQKHSK
+262 
-273 QNDSDQ
+273 
-279 DQQQHSKQDDS
+279 
-290 NQGQQKH
+290 
-297 SKQNDSDQDQQQ
+297 
-309 HSKQD
+309 
-314 DSNQGQ
+314 
-320 QKHSKQN
+320 
-327 DSDQDQQQH
+327 
-336 SKQDDSNQGQQK
+336 
-348 HSKQNDSDQDQQ
+348 
-360 QHSKQDDSNQGQQK
+360 
-374 HSKQNDSDQDQQQQS
+374 
-389 KQDGSN
+389 

-566 LQTKEMIIGE
+566 LQTKEMIVGE

-605 LEYDQINDSAYLQ
+605 LEYDQINDSAYIQ

-682 TFSRVLRLIAVL
+682 TFSRILRLIAVL

-880 HVKKAAKGISTKHR
+880 HVKKSAKGISTKHR

>member
-1 MIWNWLRKKKKSNT
+1 MIWNWLRKKKNSNT
-15 TEKNETDNSEQKP
+15 TEKNETDKSEQQSN
-28 TNQEDDNKE
+28 NQEDDSKQ
-37 QTRSTKHNKGN
+37 QTRSMKHNKDSNG
-48 NSEQKKEEHKESSQ
+48 EQKKEEHKGSSH
-62 DNQQNQSN
+62 DKQQNQS
-70 QDQQQSAKQDESSQ
+70 E
-84 EQQKHSKQD
+84 
-93 DSNQG
+93 QG
-98 QQKHSKQD
+98 QQQ
-106 DSNQGQQKH
+106 H

-121 DQDQQQHSKQD
+121 DQDQHSNQNNSDQGHQQNSKQN
-132 DSNQGQQKH
+132 SSEQGHQQH

-149 DQQQHS
+149 DQHSNQNNSDQGHQQNS
-155 KQDDSNQGQ
+155 KQNSSEQGHQ
-164 QKHSKQNDSDQDQQ
+164 QHSKQNDSDQDQ
-178 QHSKQD
+178 HSKQD
-184 DSNQGQ
+184 KSEQGQ
-190 QKHSKQNDSDQ
+190 QQNSKQNNSDQ
-201 DQQQHSKQDDSNQGQ
+201 DQQQN
-216 QKHSKQNDSDQ
+216 SKQNNSDQ
-227 DQQQHSKQDDS
+227 DQQQ
-238 NQGQQKHSKQN
+238 NSKQN
-249 DSDQDQQQHSKQD
+249 NSDQGHQQHSKQ
-262 DSNQGQQKHSK
+262 N
-273 QNDSDQ
+273 NSDQ
-279 DQQQHSKQDDS
+279 GHQQHSKQ
-290 NQGQQKH
+290 N
-297 SKQNDSDQDQQQ
+297 
-309 HSKQD
+309 SKQD
-314 DSNQGQ
+314 NSTQG
-320 QKHSKQN
+320 
-327 DSDQDQQQH
+327 
-336 SKQDDSNQGQQK
+336 
-348 HSKQNDSDQDQQ
+348 
-360 QHSKQDDSNQGQQK
+360 
-374 HSKQNDSDQDQQQQS
+374 
-389 KQDGSN
+389 
-395 QDKQQNSKGNSIYDF
+395 KQQNSKGNSIYDF
-410 SKPEKDRI
+410 TKPEKDRI
-418 HSLQDLIEKLKKS
+418 HSLQNLIEKLKRS

-566 LQTKEMIIGE
+566 LQTKEMIVGE

-605 LEYDQINDSAYLQ
+605 LEYDQINDSAYIQ

-682 TFSRVLRLIAVL
+682 TFSRILRLIAVL

>member
-1 MIWNWLRKKKKSNT
+1 MIWNWLRKKKNSSTKETNDSKQQSDDQKEHNKDKNDEPKS
-15 TEKNETDNSEQKP
+15 TEK
-28 TNQEDDNKE
+28 
-37 QTRSTKHNKGN
+37 
-48 NSEQKKEEHKESSQ
+48 
-62 DNQQNQSN
+62 
-70 QDQQQSAKQDESSQ
+70 A
-84 EQQKHSKQD
+84 D
-93 DSNQG
+93 DS
-98 QQKHSKQD
+98 S
-106 DSNQGQQKH
+106 
-115 SKQNDS
+115 
-121 DQDQQQHSKQD
+121 
-132 DSNQGQQKH
+132 
-141 SKQNDSDQ
+141 
-149 DQQQHS
+149 
-155 KQDDSNQGQ
+155 
-164 QKHSKQNDSDQDQQ
+164 
-178 QHSKQD
+178 
-184 DSNQGQ
+184 
-190 QKHSKQNDSDQ
+190 
-201 DQQQHSKQDDSNQGQ
+201 
-216 QKHSKQNDSDQ
+216 
-227 DQQQHSKQDDS
+227 
-238 NQGQQKHSKQN
+238 
-249 DSDQDQQQHSKQD
+249 
-262 DSNQGQQKHSK
+262 
-273 QNDSDQ
+273 
-279 DQQQHSKQDDS
+279 
-290 NQGQQKH
+290 
-297 SKQNDSDQDQQQ
+297 
-309 HSKQD
+309 
-314 DSNQGQ
+314 
-320 QKHSKQN
+320 
-327 DSDQDQQQH
+327 
-336 SKQDDSNQGQQK
+336 
-348 HSKQNDSDQDQQ
+348 
-360 QHSKQDDSNQGQQK
+360 
-374 HSKQNDSDQDQQQQS
+374 
-389 KQDGSN
+389 
-395 QDKQQNSKGNSIYDF
+395 QDKQQNSKQEDNSQNKQQSSKQDDSSQNKQQGSKQEDSSQNKQQGSKQEDSSQDKQQSSKQEDSSQDKQQSSKQDDFSQNKQQSSKQDDFSQNKQQSSKQEDSSQNKQQNSKQEDSSQDKQQSSKQEDSSQNKQQNSKQEDSSQDKQQSSKQGDSSQNKQQNSKQDDTSQNKQQNSKQDDNSQNKQQNSKQDDNSQNKQQSSGSNSIYDF
-410 SKPEKDRI
+410 SKPESDHI
-418 HSLQDLIEKLKKS
+418 HSLQDLIEKMKQS

-438 TSDDET
+438 TSDDDT

-465 MPTLLERPNASLEEL
+465 MPTLLERPCAPLEEL

-499 DMVLKGHAIV
+499 DMVLKGHAII
-509 QVNQQDQKCMLA
+509 QLNQQDQKCMLA

-566 LQTKEMIIGE
+566 LHTKEMIIGE

-605 LEYDQINDSAYLQ
+605 LEYDQINDSAYIQ

-682 TFSRVLRLIAVL
+682 TFSRILRLIAVL

-708 YHYELIP
+708 YHYELVP

-810 RFPFLI
+810 RFPFLA

-857 VKDSWIRFPLTMIDT
+857 FKDSWIRFPLTMIDT

-880 HVKKAAKGISTKHR
+880 HVKKATNGISTKHT

>member
-1 MIWNWLRKKKKSNT
+1 MIWNWLRKKKNSNT
-15 TEKNETDNSEQKP
+15 KETDDSKQQPDDQKEHNKDKNGEPKSTEQTEDNSQNKQQ
-28 TNQEDDNKE
+28 NSKQEDNSQNKQQSSKQEDN
-37 QTRSTKHNKGN
+37 
-48 NSEQKKEEHKESSQ
+48 SQ
-62 DNQQNQSN
+62 GKQQN
-70 QDQQQSAKQDESSQ
+70 
-84 EQQKHSKQD
+84 SKQD
-93 DSNQG
+93 DTS
-98 QQKHSKQD
+98 
-106 DSNQGQQKH
+106 
-115 SKQNDS
+115 
-121 DQDQQQHSKQD
+121 
-132 DSNQGQQKH
+132 
-141 SKQNDSDQ
+141 
-149 DQQQHS
+149 
-155 KQDDSNQGQ
+155 
-164 QKHSKQNDSDQDQQ
+164 
-178 QHSKQD
+178 
-184 DSNQGQ
+184 
-190 QKHSKQNDSDQ
+190 
-201 DQQQHSKQDDSNQGQ
+201 
-216 QKHSKQNDSDQ
+216 
-227 DQQQHSKQDDS
+227 
-238 NQGQQKHSKQN
+238 
-249 DSDQDQQQHSKQD
+249 
-262 DSNQGQQKHSK
+262 
-273 QNDSDQ
+273 
-279 DQQQHSKQDDS
+279 
-290 NQGQQKH
+290 
-297 SKQNDSDQDQQQ
+297 
-309 HSKQD
+309 
-314 DSNQGQ
+314 
-320 QKHSKQN
+320 
-327 DSDQDQQQH
+327 
-336 SKQDDSNQGQQK
+336 
-348 HSKQNDSDQDQQ
+348 
-360 QHSKQDDSNQGQQK
+360 
-374 HSKQNDSDQDQQQQS
+374 
-389 KQDGSN
+389 
-395 QDKQQNSKGNSIYDF
+395 QDKQQNSKQEHSSQNKQQSSKQEDNSQNKQQGSKQEDSSQDKQQSSKQEDSSQDKQQNSKQEDNSQNKQQSSKQEDSSQNKQQGSKQEDSSQDKQQSSKQEDSSQDKQQSSKQGDSSQNKQQNSKQDDTSQNKQQNSKQDDNSQNKQQSSGSNSIYDF
-410 SKPEKDRI
+410 SKPESDHI
-418 HSLQDLIEKLKKS
+418 HSLQDLIEKMKQS

-438 TSDDET
+438 TSDDDT

-465 MPTLLERPNASLEEL
+465 MPTLLERPCAPLEEL

-499 DMVLKGHAIV
+499 DMVLKGHAII
-509 QVNQQDQKCMLA
+509 QLNQQDQKCMLA

-566 LQTKEMIIGE
+566 LHTKEMIIGE

-605 LEYDQINDSAYLQ
+605 LEYDQINDSAYIQ

-682 TFSRVLRLIAVL
+682 TFSRILRLIAVL
-694 FSICATPLYVAVLN
+694 FSICATPLYVAILN

-810 RFPFLI
+810 RFPFLA

-857 VKDSWIRFPLTMIDT
+857 FKDSWIRFPLTMIDT

-880 HVKKAAKGISTKHR
+880 HVKKATNGISTKHT

>member
-1 MIWNWLRKKKKSNT
+1 QQNAK
-15 TEKNETDNSEQKP
+15 
-28 TNQEDDNKE
+28 QED
-37 QTRSTKHNKGN
+37 
-48 NSEQKKEEHKESSQ
+48 SSQ
-62 DNQQNQSN
+62 DKQQNAKQGDSSQDKQQNAKQGDSSQDKQQNAKQEDSSQDKQQSSK
-70 QDQQQSAKQDESSQ
+70 QDDPSQDKQQNAKQDDSSQDRQQSAKQGDSFQDKQQSAKQDDSSQ
-84 EQQKHSKQD
+84 DRQQSAKQD
-93 DSNQG
+93 DSSQDK
-98 QQKHSKQD
+98 QQSAKQDDFSQDRQQSAKQD
-106 DSNQGQQKH
+106 DS
-115 SKQNDS
+115 S
-121 DQDQQQHSKQD
+121 QDK
-132 DSNQGQQKH
+132 
-141 SKQNDSDQ
+141 
-149 DQQQHS
+149 
-155 KQDDSNQGQ
+155 
-164 QKHSKQNDSDQDQQ
+164 
-178 QHSKQD
+178 
-184 DSNQGQ
+184 
-190 QKHSKQNDSDQ
+190 
-201 DQQQHSKQDDSNQGQ
+201 
-216 QKHSKQNDSDQ
+216 
-227 DQQQHSKQDDS
+227 
-238 NQGQQKHSKQN
+238 
-249 DSDQDQQQHSKQD
+249 
-262 DSNQGQQKHSK
+262 
-273 QNDSDQ
+273 
-279 DQQQHSKQDDS
+279 
-290 NQGQQKH
+290 
-297 SKQNDSDQDQQQ
+297 
-309 HSKQD
+309 
-314 DSNQGQ
+314 
-320 QKHSKQN
+320 
-327 DSDQDQQQH
+327 
-336 SKQDDSNQGQQK
+336 
-348 HSKQNDSDQDQQ
+348 
-360 QHSKQDDSNQGQQK
+360 
-374 HSKQNDSDQDQQQQS
+374 QQS
-389 KQDGSN
+389 AKQGDSF
-395 QDKQQNSKGNSIYDF
+395 QDKQQNAKQDEPSQSKQQSSGGNSIYDF
-410 SKPEKDRI
+410 TKPEKDRI
-418 HSLQDLIEKLKKS
+418 HSLQNLIEKLKKS

-499 DMVLKGHAIV
+499 DMVLKGHAII
-509 QVNQQDQKCMLA
+509 QLNQQDQKCMLA

-677 SWLYA
+677 SWMYA
-682 TFSRVLRLIAVL
+682 TFSRILRLIAVL

>member
-1 MIWNWLRKKKKSNT
+1 MIWNWLRKKKNSNT
-15 TEKNETDNSEQKP
+15 ADTKETDDSKQQPNDQENNNTKQTKSMKHSKDKNSQQKNTEQIEEPSKQQDSSQSKQQGSKQGHSSQNKQQDAKQGDSSQNKQQDTKQNGSSQNKQQDTKQNESP
-28 TNQEDDNKE
+28 QNKQQDTKQNGSSQNKQQDTKQNGPSQHKQQDTKQNGSSQNKQQDTKQSESSQNKQQDAKQGDSSQHKQQDTKQNGSSQNKQQDTKQNGSSQNKQQDTKQDDPSQHK
-37 QTRSTKHNKGN
+37 QQDAK
-48 NSEQKKEEHKESSQ
+48 HKESSQ
-62 DNQQNQSN
+62 N
-70 QDQQQSAKQDESSQ
+70 
-84 EQQKHSKQD
+84 
-93 DSNQG
+93 
-98 QQKHSKQD
+98 
-106 DSNQGQQKH
+106 
-115 SKQNDS
+115 
-121 DQDQQQHSKQD
+121 
-132 DSNQGQQKH
+132 
-141 SKQNDSDQ
+141 
-149 DQQQHS
+149 
-155 KQDDSNQGQ
+155 
-164 QKHSKQNDSDQDQQ
+164 
-178 QHSKQD
+178 
-184 DSNQGQ
+184 
-190 QKHSKQNDSDQ
+190 
-201 DQQQHSKQDDSNQGQ
+201 
-216 QKHSKQNDSDQ
+216 
-227 DQQQHSKQDDS
+227 
-238 NQGQQKHSKQN
+238 
-249 DSDQDQQQHSKQD
+249 
-262 DSNQGQQKHSK
+262 
-273 QNDSDQ
+273 
-279 DQQQHSKQDDS
+279 
-290 NQGQQKH
+290 
-297 SKQNDSDQDQQQ
+297 
-309 HSKQD
+309 
-314 DSNQGQ
+314 
-320 QKHSKQN
+320 
-327 DSDQDQQQH
+327 
-336 SKQDDSNQGQQK
+336 
-348 HSKQNDSDQDQQ
+348 
-360 QHSKQDDSNQGQQK
+360 
-374 HSKQNDSDQDQQQQS
+374 
-389 KQDGSN
+389 
-395 QDKQQNSKGNSIYDF
+395 KQQDAKHGDSSHNKQQDAGNNSIYDF
-410 SKPEKDRI
+410 SKPKQDHI

-465 MPTLLERPNASLEEL
+465 MPALLERSCSSLEEL

-499 DMVLKGHAIV
+499 DMVLKGHAII
-509 QVNQQDQKCMLA
+509 QLNQQNQKCMLA

-566 LQTKEMIIGE
+566 LQTKEMIVGE

-605 LEYDQINDSAYLQ
+605 IEYDQINDSAYIQ

-654 SPSVLLTPVSYFDFF
+654 SPNALLTPVSYFDFF

-694 FSICATPLYVAVLN
+694 FSICAAPLYVAVLS

-739 LELAIDLLREAGARL
+739 LELVIDLLREAGARL

-810 RFPFLI
+810 RFPFLA

-824 GISLGFIFLF
+824 GISLGFLFLF
-834 THLFRLTSLRKP
+834 THMFRLTSLRKP

-880 HVKKAAKGISTKHR
+880 HVKKSANGISTKHK

>member
-15 TEKNETDNSEQKP
+15 TETNETDNREQQP
-28 TNQEDDNKE
+28 NNQDDDNKE
-37 QTRSTKHNKGN
+37 QTRSMKHNK
-48 NSEQKKEEHKESSQ
+48 NSNEEQQKEDQKDSSQ
-62 DNQQNQSN
+62 DKKQN
-70 QDQQQSAKQDESSQ
+70 
-84 EQQKHSKQD
+84 SKQD
-93 DSNQG
+93 NS
-98 QQKHSKQD
+98 S
-106 DSNQGQQKH
+106 
-115 SKQNDS
+115 
-121 DQDQQQHSKQD
+121 
-132 DSNQGQQKH
+132 
-141 SKQNDSDQ
+141 
-149 DQQQHS
+149 
-155 KQDDSNQGQ
+155 
-164 QKHSKQNDSDQDQQ
+164 
-178 QHSKQD
+178 
-184 DSNQGQ
+184 
-190 QKHSKQNDSDQ
+190 
-201 DQQQHSKQDDSNQGQ
+201 
-216 QKHSKQNDSDQ
+216 
-227 DQQQHSKQDDS
+227 
-238 NQGQQKHSKQN
+238 
-249 DSDQDQQQHSKQD
+249 
-262 DSNQGQQKHSK
+262 
-273 QNDSDQ
+273 
-279 DQQQHSKQDDS
+279 
-290 NQGQQKH
+290 
-297 SKQNDSDQDQQQ
+297 
-309 HSKQD
+309 
-314 DSNQGQ
+314 
-320 QKHSKQN
+320 
-327 DSDQDQQQH
+327 
-336 SKQDDSNQGQQK
+336 
-348 HSKQNDSDQDQQ
+348 
-360 QHSKQDDSNQGQQK
+360 
-374 HSKQNDSDQDQQQQS
+374 
-389 KQDGSN
+389 
-395 QDKQQNSKGNSIYDF
+395 QDKQQNSKQDDSSQNKQQNAQQDDSSQDKQQNAQQDDSSQDKQQHSKQGGSSQNKQQIAKQDDSSQDKQQNSKQDDSSQDKQQNSKQDDSSQDKQQNSKQNDSSQDKQQNSQQDDSSQDKQQSVKQDDSSQDKQQSSGSNSIYDF
-410 SKPEKDRI
+410 TKPEKDHI
-418 HSLQDLIEKLKKS
+418 HSLQELIEKLKQS

-465 MPTLLERPNASLEEL
+465 MPTLLEHPNTSFEVL

-486 SGITITNDLQKIE
+486 SGVTITNDLQKIE
-499 DMVLKGHAIV
+499 DMVLKGHAII
-509 QVNQQDQKCMLA
+509 QLNQQDQKCMLA

-576 FSKTKVVMMYLDNLA
+576 FSKTKVVMMYLNNLA
-591 EKDNVDF
+591 EKENVDF

-605 LEYDQINDSAYLQ
+605 LEYDQINDSAYIQ

-682 TFSRVLRLIAVL
+682 TFSRILRLIAVL
-694 FSICATPLYVAVLN
+694 FSICATPLYVATLN

-810 RFPFLI
+810 RFPFLM

-824 GISLGFIFLF
+824 GISLGFILLF

-857 VKDSWIRFPLTMIDT
+857 MKDSWIRFPLTMIDT

-880 HVKKAAKGISTKHR
+880 HVKKAAKGISTKHT

>member
-1 MIWNWLRKKKKSNT
+1 MIWNWLRKKKNSNT
-15 TEKNETDNSEQKP
+15 ADAKETNDSEQQP
-28 TNQEDDNKE
+28 NEQENNNKK
-37 QTRSTKHNKGN
+37 QTRSMKQSKDEN
-48 NSEQKKEEHKESSQ
+48 
-62 DNQQNQSN
+62 NQQKNTEQTEEPSK
-70 QDQQQSAKQDESSQ
+70 QDEASQNKQQDAKQDEVSQ
-84 EQQKHSKQD
+84 NKQQDSKQD
-93 DSNQG
+93 KPSQNK
-98 QQKHSKQD
+98 QQDSKQD
-106 DSNQGQQKH
+106 NSSQNKQQG
-115 SKQNDS
+115 
-121 DQDQQQHSKQD
+121 SKQD
-132 DSNQGQQKH
+132 EASQNKQQ
-141 SKQNDSDQ
+141 D
-149 DQQQHS
+149 S
-155 KQDDSNQGQ
+155 KQDKASQNKQ
-164 QKHSKQNDSDQDQQ
+164 QD
-178 QHSKQD
+178 SKQD
-184 DSNQGQ
+184 NS
-190 QKHSKQNDSDQ
+190 S
-201 DQQQHSKQDDSNQGQ
+201 
-216 QKHSKQNDSDQ
+216 
-227 DQQQHSKQDDS
+227 
-238 NQGQQKHSKQN
+238 
-249 DSDQDQQQHSKQD
+249 
-262 DSNQGQQKHSK
+262 
-273 QNDSDQ
+273 
-279 DQQQHSKQDDS
+279 
-290 NQGQQKH
+290 
-297 SKQNDSDQDQQQ
+297 
-309 HSKQD
+309 
-314 DSNQGQ
+314 
-320 QKHSKQN
+320 
-327 DSDQDQQQH
+327 
-336 SKQDDSNQGQQK
+336 
-348 HSKQNDSDQDQQ
+348 
-360 QHSKQDDSNQGQQK
+360 
-374 HSKQNDSDQDQQQQS
+374 
-389 KQDGSN
+389 
-395 QDKQQNSKGNSIYDF
+395 QDKQQNSKQDNSSQDKQQNSKQDNSSQDKQQSSGSNSIYDF
-410 SKPEKDRI
+410 SKPKKDRI
-418 HSLQDLIEKLKKS
+418 HSLQDLITKLKKS
-431 SDFVNYH
+431 SDFINYH

-465 MPTLLERPNASLEEL
+465 MPTLLERPCASLEEL

-499 DMVLKGHAIV
+499 DMVLKGHAII
-509 QVNQQDQKCMLA
+509 QLNQQDQKCMLA

-566 LQTKEMIIGE
+566 LHTKEMIIGE

-605 LEYDQINDSAYLQ
+605 LEYDQINDSAYIQ

-682 TFSRVLRLIAVL
+682 TFSRILRLIAVL

-708 YHYELIP
+708 YHYELVP

-773 SVQAGLTSNILLII
+773 SVQAGLMSNILLII

-810 RFPFLI
+810 RFPFLA

-857 VKDSWIRFPLTMIDT
+857 MKDSWIRFPLTMIDT

-880 HVKKAAKGISTKHR
+880 HVKKSAKGISTKHR

>member
-1 MIWNWLRKKKKSNT
+1 MIWNWLRKKKKSNKP
-15 TEKNETDNSEQKP
+15 EANETDNQEQHSN
-28 TNQEDDNKE
+28 NQEDDNKE
-37 QTRSTKHNKGN
+37 QTRNMKHNKGKN
-48 NSEQKKEEHKESSQ
+48 NEQKDSSQNKQQSAKQEDSSQ
-62 DNQQNQSN
+62 DKQQNAKQEDSS
-70 QDQQQSAKQDESSQ
+70 QDKQQNAKQGDSSQDKQQNAKQGDSSQDKQQNAKQEDSSQDKQQSAKQDDPS
-84 EQQKHSKQD
+84 
-93 DSNQG
+93 
-98 QQKHSKQD
+98 
-106 DSNQGQQKH
+106 
-115 SKQNDS
+115 
-121 DQDQQQHSKQD
+121 
-132 DSNQGQQKH
+132 
-141 SKQNDSDQ
+141 
-149 DQQQHS
+149 
-155 KQDDSNQGQ
+155 
-164 QKHSKQNDSDQDQQ
+164 
-178 QHSKQD
+178 
-184 DSNQGQ
+184 
-190 QKHSKQNDSDQ
+190 
-201 DQQQHSKQDDSNQGQ
+201 
-216 QKHSKQNDSDQ
+216 
-227 DQQQHSKQDDS
+227 
-238 NQGQQKHSKQN
+238 
-249 DSDQDQQQHSKQD
+249 
-262 DSNQGQQKHSK
+262 
-273 QNDSDQ
+273 
-279 DQQQHSKQDDS
+279 
-290 NQGQQKH
+290 
-297 SKQNDSDQDQQQ
+297 
-309 HSKQD
+309 
-314 DSNQGQ
+314 
-320 QKHSKQN
+320 
-327 DSDQDQQQH
+327 
-336 SKQDDSNQGQQK
+336 
-348 HSKQNDSDQDQQ
+348 
-360 QHSKQDDSNQGQQK
+360 
-374 HSKQNDSDQDQQQQS
+374 
-389 KQDGSN
+389 
-395 QDKQQNSKGNSIYDF
+395 QDKQQNAKQDDSSQDKQQSAKQGDSFQDKQQNAKQDDSSQDRQQSAKQGDSFQDKQQSAKQDDSSQDRQQSAKQGDSFQDKQQSAKQDDSSQDKQQSAKQGDSFQDKQQNAKQDEPSQSKQQSSGGNSIYDF
-410 SKPEKDRI
+410 TKPEKDRI

-431 SDFVNYH
+431 SDFINYH

-465 MPTLLERPNASLEEL
+465 MPTLLERPCTSLEEL

-499 DMVLKGHAIV
+499 DMVLKGHAII
-509 QVNQQDQKCMLA
+509 QLNQQDQKCMLA

-677 SWLYA
+677 SWMYA
-682 TFSRVLRLIAVL
+682 TFSRILRLIAVL